1 MISLENV
8 SFENV
13 FSYKLIYILAIN
25 DEAHEGLLKIGD
37 ATLKTDQPIEKLIPN
52 CSLLNKSAKKR
63 IETYTNTAGIDY
75 KLLYTQ
81 LAVKKEKDKIDKKD
95 KLVAF
100 RDYEVHNVLKA
111 SNIKPEKLVKS
122 REWFRV
128 DLETAKKAIEA
139 VINNEENLLGKDI
152 EKYTPIIFR
161 PEQEEAI
168 DKTVKLFTST
178 KKKEFSK
185 MLWNAKMRFGKTV
198 SALEVIR
205 QCKFNKTIIITHRPV
220 VDKGWKD
227 DFNKIF
233 YNEKNFIYASRKDS
247 SLKKLVASKK
257 HFIYFTSIQELRI
270 SKTVGGTYDKNDDVF
285 DTEWDLVI
293 VDEAH
298 EGTTTALGDE
308 VIKRLVKSNNNHN
321 TKFLALS
328 GTPFN
333 IIDEYNDEKCV
344 YTWDYIMEQDN
355 KEKWGENHFGDSNPY
370 EELPKM
376 HIYTYNLGEL
386 LKTKYVEDKAFNFK
400 EFFRTWTGNIK
411 IDLKPMPKNANIG
424 DFIHE
429 NDIISFLNLITKKD
443 SKNNYP
449 FANEKYRDLFRHT
462 LWMVPGVKEAKALS
476 ELMKSHPVFGSTAFK
491 IVNVAGDGDSEEENK
506 DALNSVKTAIKE
518 AGTEGYTI
526 TLSCGK
532 LTTGVTIRE
541 WTAVMM
547 LAGAYST
554 SASTYLQTI
563 FRVQSPCNMNGKI
576 KTDCYVFDFAPDRA
590 LKVIAESVNI
600 STKPGRINSEEKQKI
615 LGAFLNY
622 CPVISLEGT
631 KMKKLSTSRLLQR
644 VKRVYAEKAI
654 KNGFDD
660 DSLYSD
666 ELLKLQNVDVEK
678 FKGLQKILE
687 QTKSLGKTKQ
697 IDINKQGLTDEEY
710 EELERLEKKQKK
722 NKKELTP
729 EEKEELER
737 RKEIL
742 NNKAIAKSILRS
754 ISIRIP
760 LLIYGANIAFNE
772 DITIENLTELVDDVS
787 WQEFM
792 PKGVTKDL
800 FKEFIKYYDKEV
812 FIVAGLK
819 IRDIVKSAD
828 DLPILERI
836 KEITKLFSYF
846 KNPDKETVLTPWR
859 VVNMH
864 MSDCLGGYDF
874 FDEEH
879 LEEISEPRLV
889 NRGQV
894 TKDIFDK
901 KDTHIL
907 EVNSKTGLYPL
918 YMTYS
923 IYRYKLERLKAV
935 KNEISTEDENNLWI
949 ETVKNNIFVICK
961 TKMAKYITNRTLL
974 GYKQIDSNSKIGINA
989 HCFDDLLKSMT
1000 DKPESF
1006 IKRIQRISFWLN
1018 EGNGIMKFDAIVG
1031 NPPYQ
1036 ENISSKEGNK
1046 SLSKQLYPTFIK
1058 NSILLEPKYL
1068 SLITPSRWFTADAQD
1083 KSFKKLREFIL
1094 RHQHFV
1100 KIVNYPNN
1108 KLVFSNVEIAGGVN
1122 YFLYNGMYSGNVEFV
1137 ECYKDST
1144 NVVFRPLFEDNLD
1157 IIISMN
1163 SNINILNKIRDR
1175 NDFQSM
1181 TNITLG
1187 RNAFGIVGKEDVL
1200 RKCTTEESFIN
1211 AVKVICAYEKI
1222 RYTKRENIKKNI
1234 DLIDKWKVVISKGNG
1249 GAGLL
1254 SDDKPV
1260 AILGKAYISE
1270 PNSICTDSLIPIG
1283 NFDTKIEAQNLKK
1296 YLSGKFLRFVVG
1308 ILKVSQN
1315 LSQNVYQFVPLQD
1328 FSDKSDIDWSK
1339 SIAEIDQQLYA
1350 KYKFSKDEIDYVE
1363 SKIKPMAE

>member
-1 MISLENV
+1 MISLENI

-111 SNIKPEKLVKS
+111 SNIKPEKLAKS

-139 VINNEENLLGKDI
+139 VINNEKNLLKKDI
-152 EKYTPIIFR
+152 KVHTPIIFR

-220 VDKGWKD
+220 VDKGWEE

-233 YNEKNFIYASRKDS
+233 YNEKNFIYGSKKDS
-247 SLKKLVASKK
+247 SLKELIVSKK
-257 HFIYFTSIQELRI
+257 KFVYFASIQDLRN
-270 SKTVGGTYDKNDDVF
+270 SKTVGGIYDKNDDVF

-308 VIKRLVKSNNNHN
+308 VIKRLVKSNSSHN

-344 YTWDYIMEQDN
+344 YTWDYIMEQDS
-355 KEKWGENHFGDSNPY
+355 KEKWSNNHFGDSNPY

-424 DFIHE
+424 DFVHE

-443 SKNNYP
+443 SQNNYP
-449 FANEKYRDLFRHT
+449 FATEKYRDLFRHT

-506 DALNSVKTAIKE
+506 DALNLVKTAIKE

-729 EEKEELER
+729 EEKEDLER

-742 NNKAIAKSILRS
+742 KNKAIAKSILRS

-879 LEEISEPRLV
+879 LEKISEPRLV

-923 IYRYKLERLKAV
+923 IYRYKLKRLKAV

-949 ETVKNNIFVICK
+949 ETIRNNIFVICK

-1006 IKRIQRISFWLN
+1006 IKRIQRVSFWLN

-1031 NPPYQ
+1031 NPPYMIMDGGAKASAKPIYNYFI
-1036 ENISSKEGNK
+1036 ESSKK
-1046 SLSKQLYPTFIK
+1046 V
-1058 NSILLEPKYL
+1058 EPKYMSFIIPTRWYTGGKGL
-1068 SLITPSRWFTADAQD
+1068 DDFRKSMLNDKHMELIHDYLTP
-1083 KSFKKLREFIL
+1083 EYI
-1094 RHQHFV
+1094 
-1100 KIVNYPNN
+1100 
-1108 KLVFSNVEIAGGVN
+1108 FSNTNIRGGVC
-1122 YFLYNGMYSGNVEFV
+1122 YFLWNKNYNNEV
-1137 ECYKDST
+1137 DLIR
-1144 NVVFRPLFEDNLD
+1144 VVTHQNEK
-1157 IIISMN
+1157 IISD
-1163 SNINILNKIRDR
+1163 IKRKFKIKEVDIFIRDAHAIAILDR
-1175 NDFQSM
+1175 
-1181 TNITLG
+1181 IL
-1187 RNAFGIVGKEDVL
+1187 KE
-1200 RKCTTEESFIN
+1200 
-1211 AVKVICAYEKI
+1211 
-1222 RYTKRENIKKNI
+1222 KNI
-1234 DLIDKWKVVISKGNG
+1234 DFMTNYISSRKPFGIDGNFTESELFLSDKNELANIECYGKAKSIGYIKKDDVKNHKDWISVWKVYMPYVNNIGTELN
-1249 GAGLL
+1249 
-1254 SDDKPV
+1254 DDNQNTF
-1260 AILGKAYISE
+1260 IGE
-1270 PNSICTDSLIPIG
+1270 PNSVCTETFLVAG
-1283 NFDTKIEAQNLKK
+1283 AELNLNKYECIALSK
-1296 YLSGKFLRFVVG
+1296 YLRSKFARFLHCLAKTSHHATV
-1308 ILKVSQN
+1308 KT
-1315 LSQNVYQFVPLQD
+1315 YQFVPLQD

>member
-1 MISLENV
+1 MISLENI

-81 LAVKKEKDKIDKKD
+81 LAVKKEKNKIDKKD

-139 VINNEENLLGKDI
+139 VINNEKNLLKKDI
-152 EKYTPIIFR
+152 KAHTPIIFR

-220 VDKGWKD
+220 VDKGWEE

-233 YNEKNFIYASRKDS
+233 YNEKNFIYGSKKDS
-247 SLKKLVASKK
+247 SLKELIVSKK
-257 HFIYFTSIQELRI
+257 KFVYFASIQDLRN
-270 SKTVGGTYDKNDDVF
+270 SKTVGGIYDKNDDVF

-308 VIKRLVKSNNNHN
+308 VIKRLVKSNSSHN

-344 YTWDYIMEQDN
+344 YTWDYIMEQDS
-355 KEKWGENHFGDSNPY
+355 KEKWSENHFGDSNPY

-411 IDLKPMPKNANIG
+411 IDLKQMPKNANIG
-424 DFIHE
+424 DFVHE

-443 SKNNYP
+443 SQNNYP
-449 FANEKYRDLFRHT
+449 FATEKYRDLFRHT

-506 DALNSVKTAIKE
+506 DALNLVKTAIKE

-547 LAGAYST
+547 LAGSYST

-563 FRVQSPCNMNGKI
+563 FRVQSPCNLNGKI

-687 QTKSLGKTKQ
+687 QTKSLGKSKK
-697 IDINKQGLTDEEY
+697 IDINKQGLIDEEY

-737 RKEIL
+737 RKELL

-1000 DKPESF
+1000 DKTGRF
-1006 IKRIQRISFWLN
+1006 IKRIQRVSFWLN
-1018 EGNGIMKFDAIVG
+1018 EGNEIMKFDAIVG
-1031 NPPYQ
+1031 NPPYMIMDGGAKASAKPIYNYFI
-1036 ENISSKEGNK
+1036 ESSKK
-1046 SLSKQLYPTFIK
+1046 V
-1058 NSILLEPKYL
+1058 EPKYMSFIIPTRWYTGGKGL
-1068 SLITPSRWFTADAQD
+1068 DDFRKSMLNDKHMELIHDYLTP
-1083 KSFKKLREFIL
+1083 EYI
-1094 RHQHFV
+1094 
-1100 KIVNYPNN
+1100 
-1108 KLVFSNVEIAGGVN
+1108 FSNTNIRGGVC
-1122 YFLYNGMYSGNVEFV
+1122 YFLWNKDYNNEV
-1137 ECYKDST
+1137 DLIR
-1144 NVVFRPLFEDNLD
+1144 VVTHQNEK
-1157 IIISMN
+1157 IISD
-1163 SNINILNKIRDR
+1163 IKRKFKIKEVDIFIRDAHAIAILDR
-1175 NDFQSM
+1175 
-1181 TNITLG
+1181 IL
-1187 RNAFGIVGKEDVL
+1187 KE
-1200 RKCTTEESFIN
+1200 
-1211 AVKVICAYEKI
+1211 
-1222 RYTKRENIKKNI
+1222 KNI
-1234 DLIDKWKVVISKGNG
+1234 DFMTNYISSRKPFGIDGNFTESESFLSDKNELANIECYGKAKSIGYIKKDDVKNHKDWISVWKVYMPYVNNIGTELN
-1249 GAGLL
+1249 
-1254 SDDKPV
+1254 DDNQNTF
-1260 AILGKAYISE
+1260 IGE
-1270 PNSICTDSLIPIG
+1270 PNSVCTETFLVAG
-1283 NFDTKIEAQNLKK
+1283 AELNLNKYECIALSK
-1296 YLSGKFLRFVVG
+1296 YLRSKFARF
-1308 ILKVSQN
+1308 LHSLAKTSHHATAKT
-1315 LSQNVYQFVPLQD
+1315 YQFVPLQD

>member
-1 MISLENV
+1 MISLENI

-81 LAVKKEKDKIDKKD
+81 LAVKKEKNKIDKKD

-139 VINNEENLLGKDI
+139 VINNEKNLLKKDI
-152 EKYTPIIFR
+152 KAHTPIIFR

-220 VDKGWKD
+220 VDKGWEE

-233 YNEKNFIYASRKDS
+233 YNEKNFIYGSKKDS
-247 SLKKLVASKK
+247 SLKELIVSKK
-257 HFIYFTSIQELRI
+257 KFVYFASIQDLRN
-270 SKTVGGTYDKNDDVF
+270 SKTVGGIYDKNDDVF

-308 VIKRLVKSNNNHN
+308 VIKRLVKSNSSHN

-344 YTWDYIMEQDN
+344 YTWDYIMEQDS
-355 KEKWGENHFGDSNPY
+355 KEKWSENHFGDSNPY

-411 IDLKPMPKNANIG
+411 IDLKQMPKNANIG
-424 DFIHE
+424 DFVHE

-443 SKNNYP
+443 SQNNYP
-449 FANEKYRDLFRHT
+449 FATEKYRDLFRHT

-506 DALNSVKTAIKE
+506 DALNLVKTAIKE

-600 STKPGRINSEEKQKI
+600 STKTGRINSEEKQKI

-729 EEKEELER
+729 EEKEDLER

-742 NNKAIAKSILRS
+742 KNKAIAKSILRS

-923 IYRYKLERLKAV
+923 IYRYKLKRLKAV

-949 ETVKNNIFVICK
+949 ETIRNNIFVICK

-1006 IKRIQRISFWLN
+1006 IKRIQRVSFWLN

-1031 NPPYQ
+1031 NPPYMIMDGGAKASAKPIYNYFI
-1036 ENISSKEGNK
+1036 ESSKKVEPRYMSFIIPTRWYTGGKGLDDFRKSMLNDKHMELIHDYLTPEYIFSNTNIRGGVCYFLWNK
-1046 SLSKQLYPTFIK
+1046 DYNNEVDLIRVITHQNEKIVSDIKRKFKIEEVDIFIRDAQSILILDKIVKQETKLLSMYVSSLKPFGFRGYFIK
-1058 NSILLEPKYL
+1058 
-1068 SLITPSRWFTADAQD
+1068 D
-1083 KSFKKLREFIL
+1083 KRFHLDK
-1094 RHQHFV
+1094 
-1100 KIVNYPNN
+1100 N
-1108 KLVFSNVEIAGGVN
+1108 
-1122 YFLYNGMYSGNVEFV
+1122 
-1137 ECYKDST
+1137 
-1144 NVVFRPLFEDNLD
+1144 NLD
-1157 IIISMN
+1157 NPIICYGKGKLLGYVERAEVKNHIEWIDVWKIFTPRAN
-1163 SNINILNKIRDR
+1163 NI
-1175 NDFQSM
+1175 
-1181 TNITLG
+1181 G
-1187 RNAFGIVGKEDVL
+1187 
-1200 RKCTTEESFIN
+1200 TE
-1211 AVKVICAYEKI
+1211 
-1222 RYTKRENIKKNI
+1222 
-1234 DLIDKWKVVISKGNG
+1234 
-1249 GAGLL
+1249 L
-1254 SDDKPV
+1254 SDDNLNSF
-1260 AILGKAYISE
+1260 IGE
-1270 PNSICTDSLIPIG
+1270 PGSICTESYIAMGMEL
-1283 NFDTKIEAQNLKK
+1283 NLTKIMAINLTK
-1296 YLSGKFLRFVVG
+1296 YLKTKFLRFLHG
-1308 ILKVSQN
+1308 IAKSSQDATAKT
-1315 LSQNVYQFVPLQD
+1315 YQFVPLQD

>member
-1 MISLENV
+1 MISLENI

-81 LAVKKEKDKIDKKD
+81 LAVKKEKNKIDKKD

-122 REWFRV
+122 REWFRL

-139 VINNEENLLGKDI
+139 VINNEKNLLKKDI
-152 EKYTPIIFR
+152 KAYTPIVFR

-220 VDKGWKD
+220 VDKGWEE

-233 YNEKNFIYASRKDS
+233 YNEKNFIYGSKKDS
-247 SLKKLVASKK
+247 SLKELIVSKK
-257 HFIYFTSIQELRI
+257 KFVYFASIQDLRN
-270 SKTVGGTYDKNDDVF
+270 SKTVGGIYDKNDDVF

-308 VIKRLVKSNNNHN
+308 VIKRLVKSNSSHN

-344 YTWDYIMEQDN
+344 YTWDYIMEQDS
-355 KEKWGENHFGDSNPY
+355 KEKWSENHFGDSNPY

-411 IDLKPMPKNANIG
+411 IDLKQMPKNANIG
-424 DFIHE
+424 DFVHE

-443 SKNNYP
+443 SQNNYP
-449 FANEKYRDLFRHT
+449 FATEKYRDLFRHT

-506 DALNSVKTAIKE
+506 DALNLVKTAIKE

-547 LAGAYST
+547 LAGSYST

-563 FRVQSPCNMNGKI
+563 FRVQSPCNLNGKI

-631 KMKKLSTSRLLQR
+631 KMKELSTSRLLQR

-828 DLPILERI
+828 NLPILERI

-949 ETVKNNIFVICK
+949 EIVRNNIFVICK
-961 TKMAKYITNRTLL
+961 TEMAKYITNRTLL
-974 GYKQIDSNSKIGINA
+974 GYKQINLNSKIGINA
-989 HCFDDLLKSMT
+989 HCFDDLLKCMT
-1000 DKPESF
+1000 DKTDRF
-1006 IKRIQRISFWLN
+1006 IKRIQRTSFWLN
-1018 EGNGIMKFDAIVG
+1018 EGNEIMKFDAIVG
-1031 NPPYQ
+1031 NPPYMIMDGGAKASAKPIYNYFI
-1036 ENISSKEGNK
+1036 ESSKKVKPKYMSFIIPTRWYTGGKGLDDFRKSMLNDKHMELIHDYLTPEYIFSNTNIRGGVCYFLWNK
-1046 SLSKQLYPTFIK
+1046 DYNNEVDLIRVITHQNEKIVSDIKRKFKIEEVDIFIRDAQAILILDKIVKQETKLLSMYVSSLKPFGFRGYFIK
-1058 NSILLEPKYL
+1058 
-1068 SLITPSRWFTADAQD
+1068 D
-1083 KSFKKLREFIL
+1083 KRFHLDK
-1094 RHQHFV
+1094 
-1100 KIVNYPNN
+1100 N
-1108 KLVFSNVEIAGGVN
+1108 
-1122 YFLYNGMYSGNVEFV
+1122 
-1137 ECYKDST
+1137 
-1144 NVVFRPLFEDNLD
+1144 NLD
-1157 IIISMN
+1157 NPIICYGKGKLLGYVERAEVKNHIEWIDVWKIFTPRAN
-1163 SNINILNKIRDR
+1163 NI
-1175 NDFQSM
+1175 
-1181 TNITLG
+1181 G
-1187 RNAFGIVGKEDVL
+1187 
-1200 RKCTTEESFIN
+1200 TE
-1211 AVKVICAYEKI
+1211 
-1222 RYTKRENIKKNI
+1222 
-1234 DLIDKWKVVISKGNG
+1234 
-1249 GAGLL
+1249 L
-1254 SDDKPV
+1254 SDDNLNSF
-1260 AILGKAYISE
+1260 IGE
-1270 PNSICTDSLIPIG
+1270 PGSICTESYIAMGMEL
-1283 NFDTKIEAQNLKK
+1283 NLTKIMAINLTK
-1296 YLSGKFLRFVVG
+1296 YLKTKFLRFLHG
-1308 ILKVSQN
+1308 IAKSSQDATAKT
-1315 LSQNVYQFVPLQD
+1315 YQFVPLQD
-1328 FSDKSDIDWSK
+1328 FSDESDIDWSK

>member
-1 MISLENV
+1 MISLENI

-81 LAVKKEKDKIDKKD
+81 LAVKKEKNKIDKKD

-122 REWFRV
+122 REWFRL

-139 VINNEENLLGKDI
+139 VINNEKNLLKKDI
-152 EKYTPIIFR
+152 KAYTPIIFR

-220 VDKGWKD
+220 VDKGWEE

-233 YNEKNFIYASRKDS
+233 YNEKNFIYGSKKDS
-247 SLKKLVASKK
+247 SLKELIVSKK
-257 HFIYFTSIQELRI
+257 KFVYFASIQDLRN
-270 SKTVGGTYDKNDDVF
+270 SKTVGGIYDKNDDVF

-308 VIKRLVKSNNNHN
+308 VIKRLVKSNSSHN

-344 YTWDYIMEQDN
+344 YTWDYIMEQDS
-355 KEKWGENHFGDSNPY
+355 KEKWSENHFGDSNPY

-411 IDLKPMPKNANIG
+411 IDLKQMPKNANIG
-424 DFIHE
+424 DFVHE

-443 SKNNYP
+443 SQNNYP
-449 FANEKYRDLFRHT
+449 FATEKYRDLFRHT

-506 DALNSVKTAIKE
+506 DALNLVKTAIKE

-547 LAGAYST
+547 LAGSYST

-563 FRVQSPCNMNGKI
+563 FRVQSPCNLNGKI
-576 KTDCYVFDFAPDRA
+576 KIDCYVFDFAPDRA

-631 KMKKLSTSRLLQR
+631 KMKELSTSRLLQR

-828 DLPILERI
+828 NLPILERI

-949 ETVKNNIFVICK
+949 EIVRNNIFVICK
-961 TKMAKYITNRTLL
+961 TEMAKYITNRTLL
-974 GYKQIDSNSKIGINA
+974 GYKQINLNSKIGINA
-989 HCFDDLLKSMT
+989 HCFDDLLKCMT
-1000 DKPESF
+1000 DKTGRF
-1006 IKRIQRISFWLN
+1006 IKRIQRTSFWLN
-1018 EGNGIMKFDAIVG
+1018 EGNEIMKFDAIVG
-1031 NPPYQ
+1031 NPPYMIMDGGAKASAKPIYNYFI
-1036 ENISSKEGNK
+1036 ESSKKVKPKYMSFIIPTRWYTGGKGLDDFRKSMLNDKHMELIHDYLTPEYIFSNTNIRGGVCYFLWNK
-1046 SLSKQLYPTFIK
+1046 DYNNEVDLIRVITHQNEKIVSDIKRKFKIEEVDIFIRDAQAILILDKIVKQETKLLSMYVSSLKPFGFRGYFIK
-1058 NSILLEPKYL
+1058 
-1068 SLITPSRWFTADAQD
+1068 D
-1083 KSFKKLREFIL
+1083 KRFHLDK
-1094 RHQHFV
+1094 
-1100 KIVNYPNN
+1100 N
-1108 KLVFSNVEIAGGVN
+1108 
-1122 YFLYNGMYSGNVEFV
+1122 
-1137 ECYKDST
+1137 
-1144 NVVFRPLFEDNLD
+1144 NLD
-1157 IIISMN
+1157 NPIICYGKGKLLGYVERAEVKNHIEWIDVWKIFTPRAN
-1163 SNINILNKIRDR
+1163 NI
-1175 NDFQSM
+1175 
-1181 TNITLG
+1181 G
-1187 RNAFGIVGKEDVL
+1187 
-1200 RKCTTEESFIN
+1200 TE
-1211 AVKVICAYEKI
+1211 
-1222 RYTKRENIKKNI
+1222 
-1234 DLIDKWKVVISKGNG
+1234 
-1249 GAGLL
+1249 L
-1254 SDDKPV
+1254 SDDNLNSF
-1260 AILGKAYISE
+1260 IGE
-1270 PNSICTDSLIPIG
+1270 PGSICTESYIAMGMEL
-1283 NFDTKIEAQNLKK
+1283 NLTKIMAINLTK
-1296 YLSGKFLRFVVG
+1296 YLKTKFLRFLHG
-1308 ILKVSQN
+1308 IAKSSQDATAKT
-1315 LSQNVYQFVPLQD
+1315 YQFVPLQD
-1328 FSDKSDIDWSK
+1328 FSDESDIDWSK

>member
-1 MISLENV
+1 M
-8 SFENV
+8 
-13 FSYKLIYILAIN
+13 
-25 DEAHEGLLKIGD
+25 
-37 ATLKTDQPIEKLIPN
+37 
-52 CSLLNKSAKKR
+52 
-63 IETYTNTAGIDY
+63 
-75 KLLYTQ
+75 
-81 LAVKKEKDKIDKKD
+81 
-95 KLVAF
+95 
-100 RDYEVHNVLKA
+100 
-111 SNIKPEKLVKS
+111 
-122 REWFRV
+122 

-139 VINNEENLLGKDI
+139 VINNEKNLLKKDI
-152 EKYTPIIFR
+152 KAHTPIIFR

-220 VDKGWKD
+220 VDKGWEE

-233 YNEKNFIYASRKDS
+233 YNEKNFIYGSKKDS
-247 SLKKLVASKK
+247 SLKELIVSKK
-257 HFIYFTSIQELRI
+257 KFVYFASIQDLRN
-270 SKTVGGTYDKNDDVF
+270 SKTVGGIYDKNDDVF

-308 VIKRLVKSNNNHN
+308 VIKRLVKSNSSHN

-344 YTWDYIMEQDN
+344 YTWDYIMEQDS
-355 KEKWGENHFGDSNPY
+355 KEKWSNNHFGDSNPY

-424 DFIHE
+424 DFVHE

-443 SKNNYP
+443 SQNNYP
-449 FANEKYRDLFRHT
+449 FATEKYRDLFRHT

-506 DALNSVKTAIKE
+506 DALNLVKTAIKE

-687 QTKSLGKTKQ
+687 QTKSLGKSKK
-697 IDINKQGLTDEEY
+697 IDINKQGLIDEEH
-710 EELERLEKKQKK
+710 EEISKRAQKK
-722 NKKELTP
+722 NKKQLTAEDKEL
-729 EEKEELER
+729 
-737 RKEIL
+737 L

-800 FKEFIKYYDKEV
+800 FKEFIKYYDEEV

-828 DLPILERI
+828 NLPILERI

-874 FDEEH
+874 FDEVH

-949 ETVKNNIFVICK
+949 ETVRNNIFVICK
-961 TKMAKYITNRTLL
+961 TEMAKYITNRTLL
-974 GYKQIDSNSKIGINA
+974 GYKQINLNSKIGINA
-989 HCFDDLLKSMT
+989 HCFDDLLKCMT
-1000 DKPESF
+1000 DKTDRF
-1006 IKRIQRISFWLN
+1006 IKRIQRTSFWLN
-1018 EGNGIMKFDAIVG
+1018 EGNEIMKFDAIVG
-1031 NPPYQ
+1031 NPPYMIMDGGAKASAKPIYNYFI
-1036 ENISSKEGNK
+1036 ESSKKVKPKYMSFIIPTRWYTGGKGLDDFRKSMLNDKHMELIHDYLTPEYIFSNTNIRGGVCYFLWNK
-1046 SLSKQLYPTFIK
+1046 DYNNEVDLIRVITHQNEKIVSDIKRKFKIEEVDIFIRDAQSILILDKIVKQETKLLSMYVSSLKPFGFRGYFIK
-1058 NSILLEPKYL
+1058 
-1068 SLITPSRWFTADAQD
+1068 D
-1083 KSFKKLREFIL
+1083 KRFHLDK
-1094 RHQHFV
+1094 
-1100 KIVNYPNN
+1100 N
-1108 KLVFSNVEIAGGVN
+1108 
-1122 YFLYNGMYSGNVEFV
+1122 
-1137 ECYKDST
+1137 
-1144 NVVFRPLFEDNLD
+1144 NLD
-1157 IIISMN
+1157 NPIICYGKGKLLGYVERAEVKNHIEWIDVWKIFTPRAN
-1163 SNINILNKIRDR
+1163 NI
-1175 NDFQSM
+1175 
-1181 TNITLG
+1181 G
-1187 RNAFGIVGKEDVL
+1187 
-1200 RKCTTEESFIN
+1200 TE
-1211 AVKVICAYEKI
+1211 
-1222 RYTKRENIKKNI
+1222 
-1234 DLIDKWKVVISKGNG
+1234 
-1249 GAGLL
+1249 L
-1254 SDDKPV
+1254 SDDNLNSF
-1260 AILGKAYISE
+1260 IGE
-1270 PNSICTDSLIPIG
+1270 PGSICTESYIAMGMEL
-1283 NFDTKIEAQNLKK
+1283 NLTKIMAINLTK
-1296 YLSGKFLRFVVG
+1296 YLKTKFLRFLHG
-1308 ILKVSQN
+1308 IAKSSQDATAKT
-1315 LSQNVYQFVPLQD
+1315 YQFVPLQD

>member
-1 MISLENV
+1 
-8 SFENV
+8 
-13 FSYKLIYILAIN
+13 
-25 DEAHEGLLKIGD
+25 
-37 ATLKTDQPIEKLIPN
+37 
-52 CSLLNKSAKKR
+52 
-63 IETYTNTAGIDY
+63 
-75 KLLYTQ
+75 
-81 LAVKKEKDKIDKKD
+81 
-95 KLVAF
+95 
-100 RDYEVHNVLKA
+100 
-111 SNIKPEKLVKS
+111 
-122 REWFRV
+122 
-128 DLETAKKAIEA
+128 
-139 VINNEENLLGKDI
+139 
-152 EKYTPIIFR
+152 
-161 PEQEEAI
+161 
-168 DKTVKLFTST
+168 
-178 KKKEFSK
+178 
-185 MLWNAKMRFGKTV
+185 
-198 SALEVIR
+198 
-205 QCKFNKTIIITHRPV
+205 
-220 VDKGWKD
+220 
-227 DFNKIF
+227 
-233 YNEKNFIYASRKDS
+233 
-247 SLKKLVASKK
+247 
-257 HFIYFTSIQELRI
+257 
-270 SKTVGGTYDKNDDVF
+270 
-285 DTEWDLVI
+285 
-293 VDEAH
+293 
-298 EGTTTALGDE
+298 
-308 VIKRLVKSNNNHN
+308 
-321 TKFLALS
+321 
-328 GTPFN
+328 
-333 IIDEYNDEKCV
+333 
-344 YTWDYIMEQDN
+344 
-355 KEKWGENHFGDSNPY
+355 
-370 EELPKM
+370 M

-424 DFIHE
+424 DFVHE

-443 SKNNYP
+443 SQNNYP
-449 FANEKYRDLFRHT
+449 FATEKYRDLFRHT

-506 DALNSVKTAIKE
+506 DALNLVKTAIKE

-729 EEKEELER
+729 EEKEDLER

-742 NNKAIAKSILRS
+742 KNKAIAKSILRS

-923 IYRYKLERLKAV
+923 IYRYKLKRLKAV

-949 ETVKNNIFVICK
+949 ETIRNNIFVICK

-989 HCFDDLLKSMT
+989 HCFDDLLKCMT
-1000 DKPESF
+1000 DKTGRF
-1006 IKRIQRISFWLN
+1006 IKRIQRVNFWLN
-1018 EGNGIMKFDAIVG
+1018 EGNEIMKFDAIVG
-1031 NPPYQ
+1031 NPPYMIMDGGAKASAKPIYNYFI
-1036 ENISSKEGNK
+1036 ESSKK
-1046 SLSKQLYPTFIK
+1046 V
-1058 NSILLEPKYL
+1058 EPKYMSFIIPTRWYTGGKGL
-1068 SLITPSRWFTADAQD
+1068 DDFRKSMLNDKHMELIHDYLTP
-1083 KSFKKLREFIL
+1083 EYI
-1094 RHQHFV
+1094 
-1100 KIVNYPNN
+1100 
-1108 KLVFSNVEIAGGVN
+1108 FSNTNIRGGVC
-1122 YFLYNGMYSGNVEFV
+1122 YFLWNKDYNNEV
-1137 ECYKDST
+1137 DLIR
-1144 NVVFRPLFEDNLD
+1144 VVTHQNEK
-1157 IIISMN
+1157 IISD
-1163 SNINILNKIRDR
+1163 IKRKFKIKEVDIFIRDAHAIAILDR
-1175 NDFQSM
+1175 
-1181 TNITLG
+1181 IL
-1187 RNAFGIVGKEDVL
+1187 KE
-1200 RKCTTEESFIN
+1200 
-1211 AVKVICAYEKI
+1211 
-1222 RYTKRENIKKNI
+1222 KNI
-1234 DLIDKWKVVISKGNG
+1234 DFMTNYISSRKPFGIDGNFTESELFLSDKNELANIECYGKAKSIGYIKKDDVKNHKDWISVWKVYMPYVNNIGTELN
-1249 GAGLL
+1249 
-1254 SDDKPV
+1254 DDNQNTF
-1260 AILGKAYISE
+1260 IGE
-1270 PNSICTDSLIPIG
+1270 PNSVCTETFLVAG
-1283 NFDTKIEAQNLKK
+1283 AELNLNKYECIALSK
-1296 YLSGKFLRFVVG
+1296 YLRSKFARF
-1308 ILKVSQN
+1308 LHSLAKTSHHATAKT
-1315 LSQNVYQFVPLQD
+1315 YQFVPLQD

>member
-1 MISLENV
+1 MISLENI

-81 LAVKKEKDKIDKKD
+81 LAVKKEKNKIDKKD

-122 REWFRV
+122 REWFRL

-139 VINNEENLLGKDI
+139 VINNEKNLLKKDI
-152 EKYTPIIFR
+152 KAYTPIIFR

-220 VDKGWKD
+220 VDKGWEE

-233 YNEKNFIYASRKDS
+233 YNEKNFIYGSKKDS
-247 SLKKLVASKK
+247 SLKELIVSKK
-257 HFIYFTSIQELRI
+257 KFVYFASIQDLRN
-270 SKTVGGTYDKNDDVF
+270 SKTVGGIYDKNDDVF

-308 VIKRLVKSNNNHN
+308 VIKRLVKSNSSHN

-344 YTWDYIMEQDN
+344 YTWDYIMEQDS
-355 KEKWGENHFGDSNPY
+355 KEKWSENHFGDSNPY

-411 IDLKPMPKNANIG
+411 IDLKQMPKNANIG
-424 DFIHE
+424 DFVHE

-443 SKNNYP
+443 SQNNYP
-449 FANEKYRDLFRHT
+449 FATEKYRDLFRHT

-506 DALNSVKTAIKE
+506 DALNLVKTAIKE

-547 LAGAYST
+547 LAGSYST

-563 FRVQSPCNMNGKI
+563 FRVQSPCNLNGKI

-631 KMKKLSTSRLLQR
+631 KMKELSTSRLLQR

-828 DLPILERI
+828 NLPILERI

-949 ETVKNNIFVICK
+949 EIVRNNIFVICK
-961 TKMAKYITNRTLL
+961 TEMAKYITNRTLL
-974 GYKQIDSNSKIGINA
+974 GYKQINLNSKIGINA
-989 HCFDDLLKSMT
+989 HCFDDLLKCMT
-1000 DKPESF
+1000 DKTDRF
-1006 IKRIQRISFWLN
+1006 IKRIQRTSFWLN
-1018 EGNGIMKFDAIVG
+1018 EGNEIMKFDAIVG
-1031 NPPYQ
+1031 NPPYMIMDGGAKASAKPIYNYFI
-1036 ENISSKEGNK
+1036 ESSKKVKPKYMSFIIPTRWYTGGKGLEDFRKSMLNDKHMELIHDYLTPEYIFSNTNIRGGVCYFLWNK
-1046 SLSKQLYPTFIK
+1046 DYNNEVDLIRVITHQNEKIVSDIKRKFKIEEVDIFIRDAQAILILDKIVKQETKLLSMYVSSLKPFGFRGYFIK
-1058 NSILLEPKYL
+1058 
-1068 SLITPSRWFTADAQD
+1068 D
-1083 KSFKKLREFIL
+1083 KRFHLDK
-1094 RHQHFV
+1094 
-1100 KIVNYPNN
+1100 N
-1108 KLVFSNVEIAGGVN
+1108 
-1122 YFLYNGMYSGNVEFV
+1122 
-1137 ECYKDST
+1137 
-1144 NVVFRPLFEDNLD
+1144 NLD
-1157 IIISMN
+1157 NPIICYGKGKLLGYVERAEVKNHIEWIDVWKIFTPRAN
-1163 SNINILNKIRDR
+1163 NI
-1175 NDFQSM
+1175 
-1181 TNITLG
+1181 G
-1187 RNAFGIVGKEDVL
+1187 
-1200 RKCTTEESFIN
+1200 TE
-1211 AVKVICAYEKI
+1211 
-1222 RYTKRENIKKNI
+1222 
-1234 DLIDKWKVVISKGNG
+1234 
-1249 GAGLL
+1249 L
-1254 SDDKPV
+1254 SDDNLNSF
-1260 AILGKAYISE
+1260 IGE
-1270 PNSICTDSLIPIG
+1270 PGSICTESYIAMGMEL
-1283 NFDTKIEAQNLKK
+1283 NLTKIMAINLTK
-1296 YLSGKFLRFVVG
+1296 YLKTKFLRFLHG
-1308 ILKVSQN
+1308 IAKSSQDATAKT
-1315 LSQNVYQFVPLQD
+1315 YQFVPLQD
-1328 FSDKSDIDWSK
+1328 FSDESDIDWSK

>member
-1 MISLENV
+1 MISLENI

-111 SNIKPEKLVKS
+111 SNIKPEKLAKS

-139 VINNEENLLGKDI
+139 VINNEKNLLKKDI
-152 EKYTPIIFR
+152 KVHTPIIFR

-220 VDKGWKD
+220 VDKGWEE

-233 YNEKNFIYASRKDS
+233 YNEKNFIYGSKKDS
-247 SLKKLVASKK
+247 SLKELIVSKK
-257 HFIYFTSIQELRI
+257 KFVYFASIQDLRN
-270 SKTVGGTYDKNDDVF
+270 SKTVGGIYDKNDDVF

-298 EGTTTALGDE
+298 EGTTIALGDE
-308 VIKRLVKSNNNHN
+308 VIKRLVKSNSSHN

-344 YTWDYIMEQDN
+344 YTWDYIMEQDS
-355 KEKWGENHFGDSNPY
+355 KEKWSNNHFGDSNPY

-424 DFIHE
+424 DFVHE

-443 SKNNYP
+443 SQNNYP
-449 FANEKYRDLFRHT
+449 FATEKYRDLFRHT

-506 DALNSVKTAIKE
+506 DALNLVKTAIKE

-729 EEKEELER
+729 EEKEDLER

-742 NNKAIAKSILRS
+742 KNKAIAKSILRS

-923 IYRYKLERLKAV
+923 IYRYKLKRLKAV

-949 ETVKNNIFVICK
+949 ETIRNNIFVICK

-1006 IKRIQRISFWLN
+1006 IKRIQRVSFWLN

-1031 NPPYQ
+1031 NPPYMIMDGGAKASAKPIYNYFI
-1036 ENISSKEGNK
+1036 ESSKK
-1046 SLSKQLYPTFIK
+1046 V
-1058 NSILLEPKYL
+1058 EPKYMSFIIPTRWYTGGKGL
-1068 SLITPSRWFTADAQD
+1068 DDFRKSMLNDKHMELIHDYLTP
-1083 KSFKKLREFIL
+1083 EYI
-1094 RHQHFV
+1094 
-1100 KIVNYPNN
+1100 
-1108 KLVFSNVEIAGGVN
+1108 FSNTNIRGGVC
-1122 YFLYNGMYSGNVEFV
+1122 YFLWNKNYNNEV
-1137 ECYKDST
+1137 DLIR
-1144 NVVFRPLFEDNLD
+1144 VVTHQNEK
-1157 IIISMN
+1157 IISD
-1163 SNINILNKIRDR
+1163 IKRKFKIKEVDIFIRDAHAIAILDR
-1175 NDFQSM
+1175 
-1181 TNITLG
+1181 IL
-1187 RNAFGIVGKEDVL
+1187 KE
-1200 RKCTTEESFIN
+1200 
-1211 AVKVICAYEKI
+1211 
-1222 RYTKRENIKKNI
+1222 KNI
-1234 DLIDKWKVVISKGNG
+1234 DFMTNYISSRKPFGIDGNFTESELFLSDKNELANIECYGKAKSIGYIKKDDVKNHKDWISVWKVYMPYVNNIGTELN
-1249 GAGLL
+1249 
-1254 SDDKPV
+1254 DDNQNTF
-1260 AILGKAYISE
+1260 IGE
-1270 PNSICTDSLIPIG
+1270 PNSVCTETFLVAG
-1283 NFDTKIEAQNLKK
+1283 AELNLNKYECIALSK
-1296 YLSGKFLRFVVG
+1296 YLRSKFARF
-1308 ILKVSQN
+1308 LHSLAKTSHHATAKT
-1315 LSQNVYQFVPLQD
+1315 YQFVPLQD

>member
-1 MISLENV
+1 MISLENI

-111 SNIKPEKLVKS
+111 SNIKPEKLAKS

-139 VINNEENLLGKDI
+139 VINNEKNLLKKDI
-152 EKYTPIIFR
+152 KVHTPIIFR

-220 VDKGWKD
+220 VDKGWEE

-233 YNEKNFIYASRKDS
+233 YNEKNFIYGSKKDS
-247 SLKKLVASKK
+247 SLKELIVSKK
-257 HFIYFTSIQELRI
+257 KFVYFASIQDLRN
-270 SKTVGGTYDKNDDVF
+270 SKTVGGIYDKNDDVF

-308 VIKRLVKSNNNHN
+308 VIKRLVKSNSSHN

-344 YTWDYIMEQDN
+344 YTWDYIMEQDS
-355 KEKWGENHFGDSNPY
+355 KEKWSNNHFGDSNPY

-424 DFIHE
+424 DFVHE

-443 SKNNYP
+443 SQNNYP
-449 FANEKYRDLFRHT
+449 FATEKYRDLFRHT

-506 DALNSVKTAIKE
+506 DALNLVKTAIKE

-729 EEKEELER
+729 EEKEDLER

-742 NNKAIAKSILRS
+742 KNKAIAKSILRS

-923 IYRYKLERLKAV
+923 IYRYKLKRLKAV

-949 ETVKNNIFVICK
+949 ETIRNNIFVICK

-1006 IKRIQRISFWLN
+1006 IKRIQRVSFWLN

-1031 NPPYQ
+1031 NPPYMIMDGGAKASAKPIYNYFI
-1036 ENISSKEGNK
+1036 ESSKK
-1046 SLSKQLYPTFIK
+1046 V
-1058 NSILLEPKYL
+1058 EPKYMSFIIPTRWYTGGKGL
-1068 SLITPSRWFTADAQD
+1068 DDFRKSMLNDKHMELIHDYLTP
-1083 KSFKKLREFIL
+1083 EYI
-1094 RHQHFV
+1094 
-1100 KIVNYPNN
+1100 
-1108 KLVFSNVEIAGGVN
+1108 FSNTNIRGGVC
-1122 YFLYNGMYSGNVEFV
+1122 YFLWNKNYNNEV
-1137 ECYKDST
+1137 DLIR
-1144 NVVFRPLFEDNLD
+1144 VVTHQNEK
-1157 IIISMN
+1157 IISD
-1163 SNINILNKIRDR
+1163 IKRKFKIKEVDIFIRDAHAIAILDR
-1175 NDFQSM
+1175 
-1181 TNITLG
+1181 IL
-1187 RNAFGIVGKEDVL
+1187 KE
-1200 RKCTTEESFIN
+1200 
-1211 AVKVICAYEKI
+1211 
-1222 RYTKRENIKKNI
+1222 KNI
-1234 DLIDKWKVVISKGNG
+1234 DFMTNYISSRKPFGIDGNFTESELFLSDKNELANIECYGKAKSIGYIKKDDVKNHKDWISVWKVYMPYVNNIGTELN
-1249 GAGLL
+1249 
-1254 SDDKPV
+1254 DDNQNTF
-1260 AILGKAYISE
+1260 IGE
-1270 PNSICTDSLIPIG
+1270 PNSVCTETFLVAG
-1283 NFDTKIEAQNLKK
+1283 AELNLNKYGCIALSK
-1296 YLSGKFLRFVVG
+1296 YLRSKFARFLHSLAKTSHHATV
-1308 ILKVSQN
+1308 KT
-1315 LSQNVYQFVPLQD
+1315 YQFVPLQD

>member
-1 MISLENV
+1 M
-8 SFENV
+8 
-13 FSYKLIYILAIN
+13 
-25 DEAHEGLLKIGD
+25 
-37 ATLKTDQPIEKLIPN
+37 
-52 CSLLNKSAKKR
+52 
-63 IETYTNTAGIDY
+63 
-75 KLLYTQ
+75 
-81 LAVKKEKDKIDKKD
+81 
-95 KLVAF
+95 
-100 RDYEVHNVLKA
+100 
-111 SNIKPEKLVKS
+111 
-122 REWFRV
+122 
-128 DLETAKKAIEA
+128 
-139 VINNEENLLGKDI
+139 
-152 EKYTPIIFR
+152 
-161 PEQEEAI
+161 
-168 DKTVKLFTST
+168 
-178 KKKEFSK
+178 
-185 MLWNAKMRFGKTV
+185 
-198 SALEVIR
+198 
-205 QCKFNKTIIITHRPV
+205 
-220 VDKGWKD
+220 
-227 DFNKIF
+227 
-233 YNEKNFIYASRKDS
+233 
-247 SLKKLVASKK
+247 
-257 HFIYFTSIQELRI
+257 
-270 SKTVGGTYDKNDDVF
+270 
-285 DTEWDLVI
+285 
-293 VDEAH
+293 
-298 EGTTTALGDE
+298 
-308 VIKRLVKSNNNHN
+308 
-321 TKFLALS
+321 S

-344 YTWDYIMEQDN
+344 YTWDYIMEQDS
-355 KEKWGENHFGDSNPY
+355 KEKWSNNHFGDSNPY

-424 DFIHE
+424 DFVHE

-443 SKNNYP
+443 SQNNYP
-449 FANEKYRDLFRHT
+449 FATEKYRDLFRHT

-506 DALNSVKTAIKE
+506 DALNLVKTAIKE

-729 EEKEELER
+729 EEKEDLER

-742 NNKAIAKSILRS
+742 KNKAIAKSILRS

-923 IYRYKLERLKAV
+923 IYRYKLKRLKAV

-949 ETVKNNIFVICK
+949 ETIRNNIFVICK

-1006 IKRIQRISFWLN
+1006 IKRIQRVSFWLN

-1031 NPPYQ
+1031 NPPYMIMDGGAKASAKPIYNYFI
-1036 ENISSKEGNK
+1036 ESSKK
-1046 SLSKQLYPTFIK
+1046 V
-1058 NSILLEPKYL
+1058 EPKYMSFIIPTRWYTGGKGL
-1068 SLITPSRWFTADAQD
+1068 DDFRKSMLNDKHMELIHDYLTP
-1083 KSFKKLREFIL
+1083 EYI
-1094 RHQHFV
+1094 
-1100 KIVNYPNN
+1100 
-1108 KLVFSNVEIAGGVN
+1108 FSNTNIRGGVC
-1122 YFLYNGMYSGNVEFV
+1122 YFLWNKNYNNEV
-1137 ECYKDST
+1137 DLIR
-1144 NVVFRPLFEDNLD
+1144 VVTHQNEK
-1157 IIISMN
+1157 IISD
-1163 SNINILNKIRDR
+1163 IKRKFKIKEVDIFIRDAHAIAILDR
-1175 NDFQSM
+1175 
-1181 TNITLG
+1181 IL
-1187 RNAFGIVGKEDVL
+1187 KE
-1200 RKCTTEESFIN
+1200 
-1211 AVKVICAYEKI
+1211 
-1222 RYTKRENIKKNI
+1222 KNI
-1234 DLIDKWKVVISKGNG
+1234 DFMTNYISSRKPFGIDGNFTESELFLSDKNELANIECYGKAKSIGYIKKDDVKNHKDWISVWKVYMPYVNNIGTELN
-1249 GAGLL
+1249 
-1254 SDDKPV
+1254 DDNQNTF
-1260 AILGKAYISE
+1260 IGE
-1270 PNSICTDSLIPIG
+1270 PNSVCTETFLVAG
-1283 NFDTKIEAQNLKK
+1283 AELNLNKYECIALSK
-1296 YLSGKFLRFVVG
+1296 YLRSKFARF
-1308 ILKVSQN
+1308 LHSLAKTSHHATAKT
-1315 LSQNVYQFVPLQD
+1315 YQFVPLQD

>member
-1 MISLENV
+1 MENI

-81 LAVKKEKDKIDKKD
+81 LAVKKEKNKIDKKD

-122 REWFRV
+122 REWFRL

-139 VINNEENLLGKDI
+139 VINNEKNLLKKDI
-152 EKYTPIIFR
+152 KAYTPIIFR

-220 VDKGWKD
+220 VDKGWEE

-233 YNEKNFIYASRKDS
+233 YNEKNFIYGSKKDS
-247 SLKKLVASKK
+247 SLKELIVSKK
-257 HFIYFTSIQELRI
+257 KFVYFASIQDLRN
-270 SKTVGGTYDKNDDVF
+270 SKTVGGIYDKNDDVF

-308 VIKRLVKSNNNHN
+308 VIKRLVKSNSSHN

-344 YTWDYIMEQDN
+344 YTWDYIMEQDS
-355 KEKWGENHFGDSNPY
+355 KEKWSENHFGDSNPY

-411 IDLKPMPKNANIG
+411 IDLKQMPKNANIG
-424 DFIHE
+424 DFVHE

-443 SKNNYP
+443 SQNNYP
-449 FANEKYRDLFRHT
+449 FATEKYRDLFRHT

-506 DALNSVKTAIKE
+506 DALNLVKTAIKE

-547 LAGAYST
+547 LAGSYST

-563 FRVQSPCNMNGKI
+563 FRVQSPCNLNGKI

-631 KMKKLSTSRLLQR
+631 KMKELSTSRLLQR

-828 DLPILERI
+828 NLPILERI

-949 ETVKNNIFVICK
+949 EIVRNNIFVICK
-961 TKMAKYITNRTLL
+961 TEMAKYITNRTLL
-974 GYKQIDSNSKIGINA
+974 GYKQINLNSKIGINA
-989 HCFDDLLKSMT
+989 HCFDDLLKCMT
-1000 DKPESF
+1000 DKTDRF
-1006 IKRIQRISFWLN
+1006 IKRIQRTSFWLN
-1018 EGNGIMKFDAIVG
+1018 EGNEIMKFDAIVG
-1031 NPPYQ
+1031 NPPYMIMDGGAKASAKPIYNYFI
-1036 ENISSKEGNK
+1036 ESSKKVKPKYMSFIIPTRWYTGGKGLDDFRKSMLNDKHMELIHDYLTPEYIFSNTNIRGGVCYFLWNK
-1046 SLSKQLYPTFIK
+1046 DYNNEVDLIRVITHQNEKIVSDIKRKFKIEEVDIFIRDAQAILILDKIVKQETKLLSMYVSSLKPFGFRGYFIK
-1058 NSILLEPKYL
+1058 
-1068 SLITPSRWFTADAQD
+1068 D
-1083 KSFKKLREFIL
+1083 KRFHLDK
-1094 RHQHFV
+1094 
-1100 KIVNYPNN
+1100 N
-1108 KLVFSNVEIAGGVN
+1108 
-1122 YFLYNGMYSGNVEFV
+1122 
-1137 ECYKDST
+1137 
-1144 NVVFRPLFEDNLD
+1144 NLD
-1157 IIISMN
+1157 NPIICYGKGKLLGYVERAEVKNHIEWIDVWKIFTPRAN
-1163 SNINILNKIRDR
+1163 NI
-1175 NDFQSM
+1175 
-1181 TNITLG
+1181 G
-1187 RNAFGIVGKEDVL
+1187 
-1200 RKCTTEESFIN
+1200 TE
-1211 AVKVICAYEKI
+1211 
-1222 RYTKRENIKKNI
+1222 
-1234 DLIDKWKVVISKGNG
+1234 
-1249 GAGLL
+1249 L
-1254 SDDKPV
+1254 SDDNLNSF
-1260 AILGKAYISE
+1260 IGE
-1270 PNSICTDSLIPIG
+1270 PGSICTESYIAMGMEL
-1283 NFDTKIEAQNLKK
+1283 NLTKIMAINLTK
-1296 YLSGKFLRFVVG
+1296 YLKTKFLRFLHG
-1308 ILKVSQN
+1308 IAKSSQDATAKT
-1315 LSQNVYQFVPLQD
+1315 YQFVPLQD
-1328 FSDKSDIDWSK
+1328 FSDESDIDWSK

>member
-1 MISLENV
+1 MISLENI

-81 LAVKKEKDKIDKKD
+81 LAVKKEKNKIDKKD

-111 SNIKPEKLVKS
+111 SNIKPEKLAKS

-139 VINNEENLLGKDI
+139 VINNEKNLLKKDI
-152 EKYTPIIFR
+152 KAHTPIIFR
-161 PEQEEAI
+161 PEQEEAV

-220 VDKGWKD
+220 VDKGWEE

-233 YNEKNFIYASRKDS
+233 YNEKNFIYGSKKDS
-247 SLKKLVASKK
+247 SLKELIVSKK
-257 HFIYFTSIQELRI
+257 KFVYFASIQDLRN
-270 SKTVGGTYDKNDDVF
+270 SKTVGGIYDKNDDVF

-308 VIKRLVKSNNNHN
+308 VIKRLVKSNSSHN

-344 YTWDYIMEQDN
+344 YTWDYIMEQDS
-355 KEKWGENHFGDSNPY
+355 KEKWSNNHFGDSNPY

-424 DFIHE
+424 DFVHE

-443 SKNNYP
+443 SQNNYP
-449 FANEKYRDLFRHT
+449 FATEKYRDLFRHT

-476 ELMKSHPVFGSTAFK
+476 ELMKSHPVFGSTAFN

-506 DALNSVKTAIKE
+506 DALNLVKTAIKE

-729 EEKEELER
+729 EEKEDLER

-742 NNKAIAKSILRS
+742 KNKAIAKSILRS

-923 IYRYKLERLKAV
+923 IYRYKLKRLKAV

-949 ETVKNNIFVICK
+949 ETIRNNIFVICK

-1006 IKRIQRISFWLN
+1006 IKRIQRVSFWLN

-1031 NPPYQ
+1031 NPPYMIMDGGAKASAKPIYNYFI
-1036 ENISSKEGNK
+1036 ESSKKVEPRYMSFIIPTRWYTGGKGLDDFRK
-1046 SLSKQLYPTFIK
+1046 SMLNDKHMELIHD
-1058 NSILLEPKYL
+1058 YL
-1068 SLITPSRWFTADAQD
+1068 TP
-1083 KSFKKLREFIL
+1083 EYI
-1094 RHQHFV
+1094 
-1100 KIVNYPNN
+1100 
-1108 KLVFSNVEIAGGVN
+1108 FSNTNIRGGVC
-1122 YFLYNGMYSGNVEFV
+1122 YFLWNKDYNNEV
-1137 ECYKDST
+1137 DLIR
-1144 NVVFRPLFEDNLD
+1144 VVTHQNEK
-1157 IIISMN
+1157 IISD
-1163 SNINILNKIRDR
+1163 IKRKFKIKEVDIFIRDAHAIAILDR
-1175 NDFQSM
+1175 
-1181 TNITLG
+1181 IL
-1187 RNAFGIVGKEDVL
+1187 KE
-1200 RKCTTEESFIN
+1200 
-1211 AVKVICAYEKI
+1211 
-1222 RYTKRENIKKNI
+1222 KNI
-1234 DLIDKWKVVISKGNG
+1234 DFMTNYISSRKPFGIDGNFTESESFLSDKNELANIECYGKAKSIGYIKKDDVKNHKDWISVWKVYMPYVNNIGTELN
-1249 GAGLL
+1249 
-1254 SDDKPV
+1254 DDNQNTF
-1260 AILGKAYISE
+1260 IGE
-1270 PNSICTDSLIPIG
+1270 PNSVCTETFLVAG
-1283 NFDTKIEAQNLKK
+1283 AELNLNKYECIALSK
-1296 YLSGKFLRFVVG
+1296 YLRSKFARF
-1308 ILKVSQN
+1308 LHSLAKTSHHATAKT
-1315 LSQNVYQFVPLQD
+1315 YQFVPLQD

-1339 SIAEIDQQLYA
+1339 SIAEIDQQLYV

>member
-1 MISLENV
+1 
-8 SFENV
+8 
-13 FSYKLIYILAIN
+13 
-25 DEAHEGLLKIGD
+25 
-37 ATLKTDQPIEKLIPN
+37 
-52 CSLLNKSAKKR
+52 
-63 IETYTNTAGIDY
+63 
-75 KLLYTQ
+75 
-81 LAVKKEKDKIDKKD
+81 
-95 KLVAF
+95 
-100 RDYEVHNVLKA
+100 
-111 SNIKPEKLVKS
+111 
-122 REWFRV
+122 
-128 DLETAKKAIEA
+128 
-139 VINNEENLLGKDI
+139 
-152 EKYTPIIFR
+152 
-161 PEQEEAI
+161 
-168 DKTVKLFTST
+168 
-178 KKKEFSK
+178 
-185 MLWNAKMRFGKTV
+185 
-198 SALEVIR
+198 
-205 QCKFNKTIIITHRPV
+205 
-220 VDKGWKD
+220 
-227 DFNKIF
+227 
-233 YNEKNFIYASRKDS
+233 
-247 SLKKLVASKK
+247 
-257 HFIYFTSIQELRI
+257 
-270 SKTVGGTYDKNDDVF
+270 
-285 DTEWDLVI
+285 
-293 VDEAH
+293 
-298 EGTTTALGDE
+298 
-308 VIKRLVKSNNNHN
+308 
-321 TKFLALS
+321 
-328 GTPFN
+328 
-333 IIDEYNDEKCV
+333 
-344 YTWDYIMEQDN
+344 
-355 KEKWGENHFGDSNPY
+355 
-370 EELPKM
+370 
-376 HIYTYNLGEL
+376 
-386 LKTKYVEDKAFNFK
+386 
-400 EFFRTWTGNIK
+400 
-411 IDLKPMPKNANIG
+411 
-424 DFIHE
+424 
-429 NDIISFLNLITKKD
+429 
-443 SKNNYP
+443 
-449 FANEKYRDLFRHT
+449 
-462 LWMVPGVKEAKALS
+462 MVPGVKEAKALS

-506 DALNSVKTAIKE
+506 DALNLVKTAIKE

-547 LAGAYST
+547 LAGSYST

-729 EEKEELER
+729 EEKEDLER

-742 NNKAIAKSILRS
+742 KNKAIAKSILRS

-828 DLPILERI
+828 NLPILERI

-923 IYRYKLERLKAV
+923 IYRYKLERLKV
-935 KNEISTEDENNLWI
+935 TKDEISTEDENNLWI
-949 ETVKNNIFVICK
+949 ETVRNNIFVICK

-989 HCFDDLLKSMT
+989 HCFDDLLKCMT
-1000 DKPESF
+1000 DKTGRF
-1006 IKRIQRISFWLN
+1006 IKRIQRVNFWLN
-1018 EGNGIMKFDAIVG
+1018 EGNEIMKFDAIVG
-1031 NPPYQ
+1031 NPPYMIMDGGAKASAKPIYNYFI
-1036 ENISSKEGNK
+1036 ESSKK
-1046 SLSKQLYPTFIK
+1046 V
-1058 NSILLEPKYL
+1058 EPKYMSFIIPTRWYTGGKGL
-1068 SLITPSRWFTADAQD
+1068 DDFRKSMLNDKHMELIHDYLTP
-1083 KSFKKLREFIL
+1083 EYI
-1094 RHQHFV
+1094 
-1100 KIVNYPNN
+1100 
-1108 KLVFSNVEIAGGVN
+1108 FSNTNIRGGVC
-1122 YFLYNGMYSGNVEFV
+1122 YFLWNKDYNNEV
-1137 ECYKDST
+1137 DLIR
-1144 NVVFRPLFEDNLD
+1144 VVTHQNEK
-1157 IIISMN
+1157 IISD
-1163 SNINILNKIRDR
+1163 IKRKFKIKEVDIFIRDAHAIAILDR
-1175 NDFQSM
+1175 
-1181 TNITLG
+1181 IL
-1187 RNAFGIVGKEDVL
+1187 KE
-1200 RKCTTEESFIN
+1200 
-1211 AVKVICAYEKI
+1211 
-1222 RYTKRENIKKNI
+1222 KNI
-1234 DLIDKWKVVISKGNG
+1234 DFMTNYISSRKPFGIDGNFTESESFLSDKNELANIECYGKAKSIGYIKKDDVKNHKDWISVWKVYMPYVNNIGTELN
-1249 GAGLL
+1249 
-1254 SDDKPV
+1254 DDNQNTF
-1260 AILGKAYISE
+1260 IGE
-1270 PNSICTDSLIPIG
+1270 PNSVCTETFLVAG
-1283 NFDTKIEAQNLKK
+1283 AELNLNKYECIALSK
-1296 YLSGKFLRFVVG
+1296 YLRSKFARF
-1308 ILKVSQN
+1308 LHSLAKTSHHATAKT
-1315 LSQNVYQFVPLQD
+1315 YQFVPLQD
-1328 FSDKSDIDWSK
+1328 FSDESDIDWSK

>member
-1 MISLENV
+1 
-8 SFENV
+8 
-13 FSYKLIYILAIN
+13 
-25 DEAHEGLLKIGD
+25 
-37 ATLKTDQPIEKLIPN
+37 
-52 CSLLNKSAKKR
+52 
-63 IETYTNTAGIDY
+63 
-75 KLLYTQ
+75 
-81 LAVKKEKDKIDKKD
+81 
-95 KLVAF
+95 
-100 RDYEVHNVLKA
+100 
-111 SNIKPEKLVKS
+111 
-122 REWFRV
+122 
-128 DLETAKKAIEA
+128 
-139 VINNEENLLGKDI
+139 
-152 EKYTPIIFR
+152 
-161 PEQEEAI
+161 
-168 DKTVKLFTST
+168 
-178 KKKEFSK
+178 
-185 MLWNAKMRFGKTV
+185 MR
-198 SALEVIR
+198 
-205 QCKFNKTIIITHRPV
+205 N
-220 VDKGWKD
+220 
-227 DFNKIF
+227 
-233 YNEKNFIYASRKDS
+233 
-247 SLKKLVASKK
+247 
-257 HFIYFTSIQELRI
+257 
-270 SKTVGGTYDKNDDVF
+270 SKTVGGIYDKNDDVF

-308 VIKRLVKSNNNHN
+308 VIKRLVKSNSSHN

-344 YTWDYIMEQDN
+344 YTWDYIMEQDS
-355 KEKWGENHFGDSNPY
+355 KEKWSNNHFGDSNPY

-424 DFIHE
+424 DFVHE

-443 SKNNYP
+443 SQNNYP
-449 FANEKYRDLFRHT
+449 FATEKYRDLFRHT

-506 DALNSVKTAIKE
+506 DALNLVKTAIKE

-729 EEKEELER
+729 EEKEDLER

-742 NNKAIAKSILRS
+742 KNKAIAKSILRS

-828 DLPILERI
+828 DLLILERI

-923 IYRYKLERLKAV
+923 IYRYKLKRLKAV

-949 ETVKNNIFVICK
+949 ETIRNNIFVICK

-1006 IKRIQRISFWLN
+1006 IKRIQRVSFWLN

-1031 NPPYQ
+1031 NPPYMIMDGGAKASAKPIYNYFI
-1036 ENISSKEGNK
+1036 ESSKK
-1046 SLSKQLYPTFIK
+1046 V
-1058 NSILLEPKYL
+1058 EPKYMSFIIPTRWYTGGKGL
-1068 SLITPSRWFTADAQD
+1068 DDFRKSMLNDKHMELIHDYLTP
-1083 KSFKKLREFIL
+1083 EYI
-1094 RHQHFV
+1094 
-1100 KIVNYPNN
+1100 
-1108 KLVFSNVEIAGGVN
+1108 FSNTNIRGGVC
-1122 YFLYNGMYSGNVEFV
+1122 YFLWNKNYNNEV
-1137 ECYKDST
+1137 DLIR
-1144 NVVFRPLFEDNLD
+1144 VVTHQNEK
-1157 IIISMN
+1157 IISD
-1163 SNINILNKIRDR
+1163 IKRKFKIKEVDIFIRDAHAIAILDR
-1175 NDFQSM
+1175 
-1181 TNITLG
+1181 IL
-1187 RNAFGIVGKEDVL
+1187 KE
-1200 RKCTTEESFIN
+1200 
-1211 AVKVICAYEKI
+1211 
-1222 RYTKRENIKKNI
+1222 KNI
-1234 DLIDKWKVVISKGNG
+1234 DFMTNYISSRKPFGIDGNFTESELFLSDKNELANIECYGKAKSIGYIKKDDVKNHKDWISVWKVYMPYVNNIGTELN
-1249 GAGLL
+1249 
-1254 SDDKPV
+1254 DDNQNTF
-1260 AILGKAYISE
+1260 IGE
-1270 PNSICTDSLIPIG
+1270 PNSVCTETFLVAG
-1283 NFDTKIEAQNLKK
+1283 AELNLNKYECIALSK
-1296 YLSGKFLRFVVG
+1296 YLRSKFARF
-1308 ILKVSQN
+1308 LHSLAKTSHHATAKT
-1315 LSQNVYQFVPLQD
+1315 YQFVPLQD

>member
-1 MISLENV
+1 M
-8 SFENV
+8 
-13 FSYKLIYILAIN
+13 Y
-25 DEAHEGLLKIGD
+25 G
-37 ATLKTDQPIEKLIPN
+37 
-52 CSLLNKSAKKR
+52 
-63 IETYTNTAGIDY
+63 
-75 KLLYTQ
+75 
-81 LAVKKEKDKIDKKD
+81 
-95 KLVAF
+95 
-100 RDYEVHNVLKA
+100 
-111 SNIKPEKLVKS
+111 
-122 REWFRV
+122 
-128 DLETAKKAIEA
+128 
-139 VINNEENLLGKDI
+139 
-152 EKYTPIIFR
+152 
-161 PEQEEAI
+161 
-168 DKTVKLFTST
+168 
-178 KKKEFSK
+178 SK
-185 MLWNAKMRFGKTV
+185 
-198 SALEVIR
+198 
-205 QCKFNKTIIITHRPV
+205 
-220 VDKGWKD
+220 
-227 DFNKIF
+227 
-233 YNEKNFIYASRKDS
+233 KDS
-247 SLKKLVASKK
+247 SLKELIVSKK
-257 HFIYFTSIQELRI
+257 KFVYFASIQDLRN
-270 SKTVGGTYDKNDDVF
+270 SKTVGGIYDKNDDVF

-308 VIKRLVKSNNNHN
+308 VIKRLVKSNSSHN

-344 YTWDYIMEQDN
+344 YTWDYIMEQDS
-355 KEKWGENHFGDSNPY
+355 KEKWSNNHFGDSNPY

-424 DFIHE
+424 DFVHE

-443 SKNNYP
+443 SQNNYP
-449 FANEKYRDLFRHT
+449 FATEKYRDLFRHT

-506 DALNSVKTAIKE
+506 DALNLVKTAIKE

-729 EEKEELER
+729 EEKEDLER

-742 NNKAIAKSILRS
+742 KNKAIAKSILRS

-923 IYRYKLERLKAV
+923 IYRYKLKRLKAV

-949 ETVKNNIFVICK
+949 ETIRNNIFVICK

-1006 IKRIQRISFWLN
+1006 IKRIQRVSFWLN

-1031 NPPYQ
+1031 NPPYMIMDGGAKASAKPIYNYFI
-1036 ENISSKEGNK
+1036 ESSKK
-1046 SLSKQLYPTFIK
+1046 V
-1058 NSILLEPKYL
+1058 EPKYMSFIIPTRWYTGGKGL
-1068 SLITPSRWFTADAQD
+1068 DDFRKSMLNDKHMELIHDYLTP
-1083 KSFKKLREFIL
+1083 EYI
-1094 RHQHFV
+1094 
-1100 KIVNYPNN
+1100 
-1108 KLVFSNVEIAGGVN
+1108 FSNTNIRGGVC
-1122 YFLYNGMYSGNVEFV
+1122 YFLWNKNYNNEV
-1137 ECYKDST
+1137 DLIR
-1144 NVVFRPLFEDNLD
+1144 VVTHQNEK
-1157 IIISMN
+1157 IISD
-1163 SNINILNKIRDR
+1163 IKRKFKIKEVDIFIRDAHAIAILDR
-1175 NDFQSM
+1175 
-1181 TNITLG
+1181 IL
-1187 RNAFGIVGKEDVL
+1187 KE
-1200 RKCTTEESFIN
+1200 
-1211 AVKVICAYEKI
+1211 
-1222 RYTKRENIKKNI
+1222 KNI
-1234 DLIDKWKVVISKGNG
+1234 DFMTNYISSRKPFGIDGNFTESELFLSDKNELANIECYGKAKSIGYIKKDDVKNHKDWISVWKVYMPYVNNIGTELN
-1249 GAGLL
+1249 
-1254 SDDKPV
+1254 DDNQNTF
-1260 AILGKAYISE
+1260 IGE
-1270 PNSICTDSLIPIG
+1270 PNSVCTETFLVAG
-1283 NFDTKIEAQNLKK
+1283 AELNLNKYECIALSK
-1296 YLSGKFLRFVVG
+1296 YLRSKFARF
-1308 ILKVSQN
+1308 LHSLAKTSHHATAKT
-1315 LSQNVYQFVPLQD
+1315 YQFVPLQD

>member
-1 MISLENV
+1 MISLENI

-81 LAVKKEKDKIDKKD
+81 LAVKKEKNKIDKKD

-111 SNIKPEKLVKS
+111 SNIKPEKLAKS

-139 VINNEENLLGKDI
+139 VINNEKNLLKKDI
-152 EKYTPIIFR
+152 KAHTPIIFR

-220 VDKGWKD
+220 VDKGWEE

-233 YNEKNFIYASRKDS
+233 YNEKNFIYGSKKDS
-247 SLKKLVASKK
+247 SLKELIVSKK
-257 HFIYFTSIQELRI
+257 KFVYFASIQDLRN
-270 SKTVGGTYDKNDDVF
+270 SKTVGGIYDKNDDVF

-308 VIKRLVKSNNNHN
+308 VIKRLVKSNSSHN

-344 YTWDYIMEQDN
+344 YTWDYIMEQDS
-355 KEKWGENHFGDSNPY
+355 KEKWSNNHFGDSNPY

-424 DFIHE
+424 DFVHE

-443 SKNNYP
+443 SQNNYP
-449 FANEKYRDLFRHT
+449 FATEKYRDLFRHT

-506 DALNSVKTAIKE
+506 DALNLVKTAIKE

-631 KMKKLSTSRLLQR
+631 KMKELSTSRLLQR

-828 DLPILERI
+828 NLPILERI

-923 IYRYKLERLKAV
+923 IYRYKLERLKV
-935 KNEISTEDENNLWI
+935 TKDEISTEDENNLWI
-949 ETVKNNIFVICK
+949 ETIRNNIFVICK

-1006 IKRIQRISFWLN
+1006 IKRIQRVSFWLN

-1031 NPPYQ
+1031 NPPYMIMDGGAKASAKPIYNYFI
-1036 ENISSKEGNK
+1036 ESSKKVKPKYMSFIIPTRWYTGGKGLDDFRKSMLNDKHMELIHDYLTPEYIFSNTNIRGGVCYFLWNK
-1046 SLSKQLYPTFIK
+1046 DYNNEVDLIRVITHQNEKIVSDIKRKFKIEEVDIFIRDAQAILILDKIVKQETKLLSMYVSSLKPFGFRGYFIK
-1058 NSILLEPKYL
+1058 
-1068 SLITPSRWFTADAQD
+1068 D
-1083 KSFKKLREFIL
+1083 KRFHLDK
-1094 RHQHFV
+1094 
-1100 KIVNYPNN
+1100 N
-1108 KLVFSNVEIAGGVN
+1108 
-1122 YFLYNGMYSGNVEFV
+1122 
-1137 ECYKDST
+1137 
-1144 NVVFRPLFEDNLD
+1144 NLD
-1157 IIISMN
+1157 NPIICYGKGKLLGYVERAEVKNHIEWIDVWKIFTPRAN
-1163 SNINILNKIRDR
+1163 NI
-1175 NDFQSM
+1175 
-1181 TNITLG
+1181 G
-1187 RNAFGIVGKEDVL
+1187 
-1200 RKCTTEESFIN
+1200 TE
-1211 AVKVICAYEKI
+1211 
-1222 RYTKRENIKKNI
+1222 
-1234 DLIDKWKVVISKGNG
+1234 
-1249 GAGLL
+1249 L
-1254 SDDKPV
+1254 SDDNLNSF
-1260 AILGKAYISE
+1260 IGE
-1270 PNSICTDSLIPIG
+1270 PGSICTESYIAMGMEL
-1283 NFDTKIEAQNLKK
+1283 NLTKIMAINLKK
-1296 YLSGKFLRFVVG
+1296 YLKTKFLRFLHG
-1308 ILKVSQN
+1308 IAKSSQDATAKT
-1315 LSQNVYQFVPLQD
+1315 YQFVPLQD

>member
-1 MISLENV
+1 MISLENI

-111 SNIKPEKLVKS
+111 SNIKPEKLAKS

-139 VINNEENLLGKDI
+139 VINNEKNLLKKDI
-152 EKYTPIIFR
+152 KVHTPIIFR

-220 VDKGWKD
+220 VDKGWEE

-233 YNEKNFIYASRKDS
+233 YNEKNFIYGSKKDS
-247 SLKKLVASKK
+247 SLKELIVSKK
-257 HFIYFTSIQELRI
+257 KFVYFASIQDLRN
-270 SKTVGGTYDKNDDVF
+270 SKTVGGIYDKNDDVF

-308 VIKRLVKSNNNHN
+308 VIKRLVKSNSSHN

-344 YTWDYIMEQDN
+344 YTWDYIMEQDS
-355 KEKWGENHFGDSNPY
+355 KEKWSNNHFGDSNPY

-424 DFIHE
+424 DFVHE

-443 SKNNYP
+443 SQNNYP
-449 FANEKYRDLFRHT
+449 FATEKYRDLFRHT

-506 DALNSVKTAIKE
+506 DALNLVKTAIKE

-729 EEKEELER
+729 EEKEDLER

-742 NNKAIAKSILRS
+742 KNKAIAKSILRS

-923 IYRYKLERLKAV
+923 IYRYKLKRLKAV

-949 ETVKNNIFVICK
+949 ETIRNNIFVICK

-1000 DKPESF
+1000 DKSESF
-1006 IKRIQRISFWLN
+1006 IKRIQRVSFWLN

-1031 NPPYQ
+1031 NPPYMIMDGGAKASAKPIYNYFI
-1036 ENISSKEGNK
+1036 ESSKK
-1046 SLSKQLYPTFIK
+1046 V
-1058 NSILLEPKYL
+1058 EPKYMSFIIPTRWYTGGKGL
-1068 SLITPSRWFTADAQD
+1068 DDFRKSMLNDKHMELIHDYLTP
-1083 KSFKKLREFIL
+1083 EYI
-1094 RHQHFV
+1094 
-1100 KIVNYPNN
+1100 
-1108 KLVFSNVEIAGGVN
+1108 FSNTNIRGGVC
-1122 YFLYNGMYSGNVEFV
+1122 YFLWNKNYNNEV
-1137 ECYKDST
+1137 DLIR
-1144 NVVFRPLFEDNLD
+1144 VVTHQNEK
-1157 IIISMN
+1157 IISD
-1163 SNINILNKIRDR
+1163 IKRKFKIKEVDIFIRDAHAIAILDR
-1175 NDFQSM
+1175 
-1181 TNITLG
+1181 IL
-1187 RNAFGIVGKEDVL
+1187 KE
-1200 RKCTTEESFIN
+1200 
-1211 AVKVICAYEKI
+1211 
-1222 RYTKRENIKKNI
+1222 KNI
-1234 DLIDKWKVVISKGNG
+1234 DFMTNYISSRKPFGIDGNFTESELFLSDKNELANIECYGKAKSIGYIKKDDVKNHKDWISVWKVYMPYVNNIGTELN
-1249 GAGLL
+1249 
-1254 SDDKPV
+1254 DDNQNTF
-1260 AILGKAYISE
+1260 IGE
-1270 PNSICTDSLIPIG
+1270 PNSVCTETFLVAG
-1283 NFDTKIEAQNLKK
+1283 AELNLNKYECIALSK
-1296 YLSGKFLRFVVG
+1296 YLRSKFARF
-1308 ILKVSQN
+1308 LHSLAKTSHHATAKT
-1315 LSQNVYQFVPLQD
+1315 YQFVPLQD

>member
-1 MISLENV
+1 M
-8 SFENV
+8 
-13 FSYKLIYILAIN
+13 
-25 DEAHEGLLKIGD
+25 
-37 ATLKTDQPIEKLIPN
+37 
-52 CSLLNKSAKKR
+52 
-63 IETYTNTAGIDY
+63 
-75 KLLYTQ
+75 
-81 LAVKKEKDKIDKKD
+81 
-95 KLVAF
+95 AF

-111 SNIKPEKLVKS
+111 SNIKPEKLAKS

-139 VINNEENLLGKDI
+139 VINNEKNLLKKDI
-152 EKYTPIIFR
+152 KVHTPIIFR

-220 VDKGWKD
+220 VDKGWEE

-233 YNEKNFIYASRKDS
+233 YNEKNFIYGSKKDS
-247 SLKKLVASKK
+247 SLKELIVSKK
-257 HFIYFTSIQELRI
+257 KFVYFASIQDLRN
-270 SKTVGGTYDKNDDVF
+270 SKTVGGIYDKNDDVF

-308 VIKRLVKSNNNHN
+308 VIKRLVKSNSSHN

-344 YTWDYIMEQDN
+344 YTWDYIMEQDS
-355 KEKWGENHFGDSNPY
+355 KEKWSNNHFGDSNPY

-424 DFIHE
+424 DFVHE

-443 SKNNYP
+443 SQNNYP
-449 FANEKYRDLFRHT
+449 FATEKYRDLFRHT

-506 DALNSVKTAIKE
+506 DALNLVKTAIKE

-729 EEKEELER
+729 EEKEDLER

-742 NNKAIAKSILRS
+742 KNKAIAKSILRS

-923 IYRYKLERLKAV
+923 IYRYKLKRLKAV

-949 ETVKNNIFVICK
+949 ETIRNNIFVICK

-1006 IKRIQRISFWLN
+1006 IKRIQRVSFWLN

-1031 NPPYQ
+1031 NPPYMIMDGGAKASAKPIYNYFI
-1036 ENISSKEGNK
+1036 ESSKK
-1046 SLSKQLYPTFIK
+1046 V
-1058 NSILLEPKYL
+1058 EPKYMSFIIPTRWYTGGKGL
-1068 SLITPSRWFTADAQD
+1068 DDFRKSMLNDKHMELIHDYLTP
-1083 KSFKKLREFIL
+1083 EYI
-1094 RHQHFV
+1094 
-1100 KIVNYPNN
+1100 
-1108 KLVFSNVEIAGGVN
+1108 FSNTNIRGGVC
-1122 YFLYNGMYSGNVEFV
+1122 YFLWNKNYNNEV
-1137 ECYKDST
+1137 DLIR
-1144 NVVFRPLFEDNLD
+1144 VVTHQNEK
-1157 IIISMN
+1157 IISD
-1163 SNINILNKIRDR
+1163 IKRKFKIKEVDIFIRDAHAIAILDR
-1175 NDFQSM
+1175 
-1181 TNITLG
+1181 IL
-1187 RNAFGIVGKEDVL
+1187 KE
-1200 RKCTTEESFIN
+1200 
-1211 AVKVICAYEKI
+1211 
-1222 RYTKRENIKKNI
+1222 KNI
-1234 DLIDKWKVVISKGNG
+1234 DFMTNYISSRKPFGIDGNFTESELFLSDKNELANIECYGKAKSIGYIKKDDVKNHKDWISVWKVYMPYVNNIGTELN
-1249 GAGLL
+1249 
-1254 SDDKPV
+1254 DDNQNTF
-1260 AILGKAYISE
+1260 IGE
-1270 PNSICTDSLIPIG
+1270 PNSVCTETFLVAG
-1283 NFDTKIEAQNLKK
+1283 AELNLNKYECIALSK
-1296 YLSGKFLRFVVG
+1296 YLRSKFARFLHSLAKTSHHATV
-1308 ILKVSQN
+1308 KT
-1315 LSQNVYQFVPLQD
+1315 YQFVPLQD

>member
-1 MISLENV
+1 MISLENI

-81 LAVKKEKDKIDKKD
+81 LAVKKEKNKIDKKD

-111 SNIKPEKLVKS
+111 SNIKPEKLAKS

-139 VINNEENLLGKDI
+139 VINNEKNLLKKDI
-152 EKYTPIIFR
+152 KVHTPIIFR

-220 VDKGWKD
+220 VDKGWEE

-233 YNEKNFIYASRKDS
+233 YNEKNFIYGSKKDS
-247 SLKKLVASKK
+247 SLKELIVSKK
-257 HFIYFTSIQELRI
+257 KFVYFASIQDLRN
-270 SKTVGGTYDKNDDVF
+270 SKTVGGIYDKNDDVF

-308 VIKRLVKSNNNHN
+308 VIKRLVKSNSSHN

-344 YTWDYIMEQDN
+344 YTWDYIMEQDS
-355 KEKWGENHFGDSNPY
+355 KEKWSNNHFGDSNPY

-424 DFIHE
+424 DFVHE

-443 SKNNYP
+443 SQNNYP
-449 FANEKYRDLFRHT
+449 FATEKYRDLFRHT

-506 DALNSVKTAIKE
+506 DALNLVKTAIKE

-729 EEKEELER
+729 EEKEDLER

-742 NNKAIAKSILRS
+742 KNKAIAKSILRS

-923 IYRYKLERLKAV
+923 IYRYKLKRLKAV

-949 ETVKNNIFVICK
+949 ETIRNNIFVICK

-1006 IKRIQRISFWLN
+1006 IKRIQRVSFWLN

-1031 NPPYQ
+1031 NPPYMIMDGGAKASAKPIYNYFI
-1036 ENISSKEGNK
+1036 ESSKK
-1046 SLSKQLYPTFIK
+1046 V
-1058 NSILLEPKYL
+1058 EPKYMSFIIPTRWYTGGKGL
-1068 SLITPSRWFTADAQD
+1068 DDFRKSMLNDKHMELIHDYLTP
-1083 KSFKKLREFIL
+1083 EYI
-1094 RHQHFV
+1094 
-1100 KIVNYPNN
+1100 
-1108 KLVFSNVEIAGGVN
+1108 FSNTNIRGGVC
-1122 YFLYNGMYSGNVEFV
+1122 YFLWNKNYNNEV
-1137 ECYKDST
+1137 DLIR
-1144 NVVFRPLFEDNLD
+1144 VVTHQNEK
-1157 IIISMN
+1157 IISD
-1163 SNINILNKIRDR
+1163 IKRKFKIKEVDIFIRDAHAIAILDR
-1175 NDFQSM
+1175 
-1181 TNITLG
+1181 IL
-1187 RNAFGIVGKEDVL
+1187 KE
-1200 RKCTTEESFIN
+1200 
-1211 AVKVICAYEKI
+1211 
-1222 RYTKRENIKKNI
+1222 KNI
-1234 DLIDKWKVVISKGNG
+1234 DFMTNYISSRKPFGIDGNFTESELFLSDKNELANIECYGKAKSIGYIKKDDVKNHKDWISVWKVYMPYVNNIGTELN
-1249 GAGLL
+1249 
-1254 SDDKPV
+1254 DDNQNTF
-1260 AILGKAYISE
+1260 IGE
-1270 PNSICTDSLIPIG
+1270 PNSVCTETFLVAG
-1283 NFDTKIEAQNLKK
+1283 AELNLNKYECIALSK
-1296 YLSGKFLRFVVG
+1296 YLRSKFARF
-1308 ILKVSQN
+1308 LHSLAKTSHHATAKT
-1315 LSQNVYQFVPLQD
+1315 YQFVPLQD

>member
-1 MISLENV
+1 MISLENI

-139 VINNEENLLGKDI
+139 VINNEKNLLKKDI
-152 EKYTPIIFR
+152 KAHTPIIFR

-220 VDKGWKD
+220 VDKGWEE

-233 YNEKNFIYASRKDS
+233 YNEKNFIYGSKKDS
-247 SLKKLVASKK
+247 SLKELIVSKK
-257 HFIYFTSIQELRI
+257 KFVYFASIQDLRN
-270 SKTVGGTYDKNDDVF
+270 SKTVGGIYDKNDDVF

-308 VIKRLVKSNNNHN
+308 VIKRLVKSNSSHN

-344 YTWDYIMEQDN
+344 YTWDYIMEQDS
-355 KEKWGENHFGDSNPY
+355 KEKWSNNYFGDSNPY

-424 DFIHE
+424 DFVHE

-443 SKNNYP
+443 SQNNYP
-449 FANEKYRDLFRHT
+449 FATEKYRDLFRHT

-506 DALNSVKTAIKE
+506 DALNLVKTAIKE

-532 LTTGVTIRE
+532 LTTGVTMRE

-729 EEKEELER
+729 EEKEDLER

-742 NNKAIAKSILRS
+742 KNKAIAKSILRS

-1000 DKPESF
+1000 DKTGRF
-1006 IKRIQRISFWLN
+1006 IKRIQRVSFWLN
-1018 EGNGIMKFDAIVG
+1018 EGNEIMKFDAIVG
-1031 NPPYQ
+1031 NPPYMIMDGGAKASAKPIYNYFI
-1036 ENISSKEGNK
+1036 ESSKK
-1046 SLSKQLYPTFIK
+1046 V
-1058 NSILLEPKYL
+1058 EPKYMSFIIPTRWYTGGKGL
-1068 SLITPSRWFTADAQD
+1068 DDFRKSMLNDKHMELIHDYLTP
-1083 KSFKKLREFIL
+1083 EYI
-1094 RHQHFV
+1094 
-1100 KIVNYPNN
+1100 
-1108 KLVFSNVEIAGGVN
+1108 FSNTNIRGGVC
-1122 YFLYNGMYSGNVEFV
+1122 YFLWNKDYNNEV
-1137 ECYKDST
+1137 DLIR
-1144 NVVFRPLFEDNLD
+1144 VVTHQNEK
-1157 IIISMN
+1157 IISD
-1163 SNINILNKIRDR
+1163 IKRKFKIKEVDIFIRDAHAIAILDR
-1175 NDFQSM
+1175 
-1181 TNITLG
+1181 IL
-1187 RNAFGIVGKEDVL
+1187 KE
-1200 RKCTTEESFIN
+1200 
-1211 AVKVICAYEKI
+1211 
-1222 RYTKRENIKKNI
+1222 KNI
-1234 DLIDKWKVVISKGNG
+1234 DFMTNYISSRKPFGIDGNFTESESFLSDKNELANIECYGKAKSIGYIKKDDVKNHKDWISVWKVYMPYVNNIGTELN
-1249 GAGLL
+1249 
-1254 SDDKPV
+1254 DDNQNTF
-1260 AILGKAYISE
+1260 IGE
-1270 PNSICTDSLIPIG
+1270 PNSVCTETFLVAG
-1283 NFDTKIEAQNLKK
+1283 AELNLNKYECIALSK
-1296 YLSGKFLRFVVG
+1296 YLRSKFARF
-1308 ILKVSQN
+1308 LHSLAKTSHHATAKT
-1315 LSQNVYQFVPLQD
+1315 YQFVPLQD

>member
-1 MISLENV
+1 MISLENI

-111 SNIKPEKLVKS
+111 SNIKPEKLAKS

-139 VINNEENLLGKDI
+139 VINNEKNLLKKDI
-152 EKYTPIIFR
+152 KVHTPIIFR

-220 VDKGWKD
+220 VDKGWEE

-233 YNEKNFIYASRKDS
+233 YNEKNFIYGSKKDS
-247 SLKKLVASKK
+247 SLKELIVSKK
-257 HFIYFTSIQELRI
+257 KFVYFASIQDLRN
-270 SKTVGGTYDKNDDVF
+270 SKTVGGIYDKNDDVF

-308 VIKRLVKSNNNHN
+308 VIKRLVKSNSSHN

-344 YTWDYIMEQDN
+344 YTWDYIMEQDS
-355 KEKWGENHFGDSNPY
+355 KEKWSNNHFGDSNPY

-424 DFIHE
+424 DFVHE

-443 SKNNYP
+443 SQNNYP
-449 FANEKYRDLFRHT
+449 FATEKYRDLFRHT

-506 DALNSVKTAIKE
+506 DALNLVKTAIKE

-729 EEKEELER
+729 EEKEDLER

-742 NNKAIAKSILRS
+742 KNKAIAKSILRS

-923 IYRYKLERLKAV
+923 IYRYKLKRLKAV

-949 ETVKNNIFVICK
+949 ETIRNNIFVICK

-1006 IKRIQRISFWLN
+1006 IKRIQRVSFWLN

-1031 NPPYQ
+1031 NPPYMIMDGGAKASAKPIYNYFI
-1036 ENISSKEGNK
+1036 ESSKK
-1046 SLSKQLYPTFIK
+1046 V
-1058 NSILLEPKYL
+1058 EPKYMSFIIPTRWYTGGKGL
-1068 SLITPSRWFTADAQD
+1068 DDFRKSMLNDKHMELIHDYLTP
-1083 KSFKKLREFIL
+1083 EYI
-1094 RHQHFV
+1094 
-1100 KIVNYPNN
+1100 
-1108 KLVFSNVEIAGGVN
+1108 FSNTNIRGGVC
-1122 YFLYNGMYSGNVEFV
+1122 YFLWNKNYNNEV
-1137 ECYKDST
+1137 DLIR
-1144 NVVFRPLFEDNLD
+1144 VVTHQNEK
-1157 IIISMN
+1157 IISD
-1163 SNINILNKIRDR
+1163 IKRKFKIKEVDIFIRDAHAIAILDR
-1175 NDFQSM
+1175 
-1181 TNITLG
+1181 IL
-1187 RNAFGIVGKEDVL
+1187 KE
-1200 RKCTTEESFIN
+1200 
-1211 AVKVICAYEKI
+1211 
-1222 RYTKRENIKKNI
+1222 KNI
-1234 DLIDKWKVVISKGNG
+1234 DFMTNYISSRKPFGIDGNFTESELFLSDKNELANIECYGKAKSIGYIKKDDVKNHKDWISVWKVYMPYVNNIGTELN
-1249 GAGLL
+1249 
-1254 SDDKPV
+1254 DDNQNTF
-1260 AILGKAYISE
+1260 IGE
-1270 PNSICTDSLIPIG
+1270 PNSVCTETFLVAG
-1283 NFDTKIEAQNLKK
+1283 AELNLNKYECIALSK
-1296 YLSGKFLRFVVG
+1296 YLRSKFARF
-1308 ILKVSQN
+1308 LHSLAKTSHHATAKT
-1315 LSQNVYQFVPLQD
+1315 YQFVPLQD
-1328 FSDKSDIDWSK
+1328 FSDESDIDWSK

>member
-1 MISLENV
+1 MISLENI

-63 IETYTNTAGIDY
+63 IEIYTNTAGIDY

-81 LAVKKEKDKIDKKD
+81 LAVKKEKNKIDKKD

-139 VINNEENLLGKDI
+139 VINNEKNLLKKDI
-152 EKYTPIIFR
+152 KAYTPIIFR

-220 VDKGWKD
+220 VDKGWEE

-233 YNEKNFIYASRKDS
+233 YNEKNFIYGSKKDS
-247 SLKKLVASKK
+247 SLKELIVSKK
-257 HFIYFTSIQELRI
+257 KFVYFASIQDLRN
-270 SKTVGGTYDKNDDVF
+270 SKTVGGIYDKNDDVF

-308 VIKRLVKSNNNHN
+308 VIKRLVKSNSSHN

-344 YTWDYIMEQDN
+344 YTWDYIMEQDS
-355 KEKWGENHFGDSNPY
+355 KEKWSENHFGDSNPY

-411 IDLKPMPKNANIG
+411 IDLKQMPKNANIG
-424 DFIHE
+424 DFVHE

-443 SKNNYP
+443 SQNNYP
-449 FANEKYRDLFRHT
+449 FATEKYRDLFRHT

-506 DALNSVKTAIKE
+506 DALNLVKTAIKE

-547 LAGAYST
+547 LAGSYST

-563 FRVQSPCNMNGKI
+563 FRVQSPCNLNGKI

-631 KMKKLSTSRLLQR
+631 KMKELSTSRLLQR

-935 KNEISTEDENNLWI
+935 KNEISIEDENNLWI

-974 GYKQIDSNSKIGINA
+974 GYKQIDSNSKIEINA
-989 HCFDDLLKSMT
+989 HCFDDLLKCMT
-1000 DKPESF
+1000 DKTGRF
-1006 IKRIQRISFWLN
+1006 IKRIQRVNFWLN
-1018 EGNGIMKFDAIVG
+1018 EGNEIMKFDAIVG
-1031 NPPYQ
+1031 NPPYMIMDGGAKASAKPIYNYFI
-1036 ENISSKEGNK
+1036 ESSKK
-1046 SLSKQLYPTFIK
+1046 V
-1058 NSILLEPKYL
+1058 EPKYMSFIIPTRWYTGGKGL
-1068 SLITPSRWFTADAQD
+1068 DDFRKSMLNDKHMELIHDYLTP
-1083 KSFKKLREFIL
+1083 EYI
-1094 RHQHFV
+1094 
-1100 KIVNYPNN
+1100 
-1108 KLVFSNVEIAGGVN
+1108 FSNTNIRGGVC
-1122 YFLYNGMYSGNVEFV
+1122 YFLWNKDYNNEV
-1137 ECYKDST
+1137 DLIR
-1144 NVVFRPLFEDNLD
+1144 VVTHQNEK
-1157 IIISMN
+1157 IISD
-1163 SNINILNKIRDR
+1163 IKRKFKIKEVDIFIRDAHAIAILDR
-1175 NDFQSM
+1175 
-1181 TNITLG
+1181 IL
-1187 RNAFGIVGKEDVL
+1187 KE
-1200 RKCTTEESFIN
+1200 
-1211 AVKVICAYEKI
+1211 
-1222 RYTKRENIKKNI
+1222 KNI
-1234 DLIDKWKVVISKGNG
+1234 DFMTNYISSRKPFGIDGNFTESESFLSDKNELANIECYGKAKSIGYIKKDDVKNHKDWISVWKVYMPYVNNIGTELN
-1249 GAGLL
+1249 
-1254 SDDKPV
+1254 DDNQNTF
-1260 AILGKAYISE
+1260 IGE
-1270 PNSICTDSLIPIG
+1270 PNSVCTETFLVAG
-1283 NFDTKIEAQNLKK
+1283 AELNLNKYECIALSK
-1296 YLSGKFLRFVVG
+1296 YLRSKFARF
-1308 ILKVSQN
+1308 LHSLAKTSHHATAKT
-1315 LSQNVYQFVPLQD
+1315 YQFVPLQD
-1328 FSDKSDIDWSK
+1328 FSDESDIDWSK

>member
-1 MISLENV
+1 MISLENI

-25 DEAHEGLLKIGD
+25 DEAHKGLLKIGD

-111 SNIKPEKLVKS
+111 SNIKPEKLAKS

-139 VINNEENLLGKDI
+139 VINNEKNLLKKDI
-152 EKYTPIIFR
+152 KAHTPIIFR

-220 VDKGWKD
+220 VDKGWEE

-233 YNEKNFIYASRKDS
+233 YNEKNFIYGSKKDS
-247 SLKKLVASKK
+247 SLKELIVSKK
-257 HFIYFTSIQELRI
+257 KFVYFASIQDLRN
-270 SKTVGGTYDKNDDVF
+270 SKTVGGIYDKNDDVF

-308 VIKRLVKSNNNHN
+308 VIKRLVKSNSSHN

-344 YTWDYIMEQDN
+344 YTWDYIMEQDS
-355 KEKWGENHFGDSNPY
+355 KEKWSNNHFGDSNPY

-411 IDLKPMPKNANIG
+411 IDLKPMHKNANIG
-424 DFIHE
+424 DFVHE

-443 SKNNYP
+443 SQNNYP
-449 FANEKYRDLFRHT
+449 FATEKYRDLFRHT

-506 DALNSVKTAIKE
+506 DALNLVKTAIKE

-729 EEKEELER
+729 EEKEDLER

-742 NNKAIAKSILRS
+742 KNKAIAKSILRS

-923 IYRYKLERLKAV
+923 IYRYKLKRLKAV

-949 ETVKNNIFVICK
+949 ETIRNNIFVICK

-1006 IKRIQRISFWLN
+1006 IKRIQRVSFWLN

-1031 NPPYQ
+1031 NPPYMIMDGGAKASAKPIYNYFI
-1036 ENISSKEGNK
+1036 ESSKKVEPRYMSFIIPTRWYTGGKGLDDFRK
-1046 SLSKQLYPTFIK
+1046 SMLNDKHMELIHD
-1058 NSILLEPKYL
+1058 YL
-1068 SLITPSRWFTADAQD
+1068 TP
-1083 KSFKKLREFIL
+1083 EYI
-1094 RHQHFV
+1094 
-1100 KIVNYPNN
+1100 
-1108 KLVFSNVEIAGGVN
+1108 FSNTNIRGGVC
-1122 YFLYNGMYSGNVEFV
+1122 YFLWNKNYNNEV
-1137 ECYKDST
+1137 DLIR
-1144 NVVFRPLFEDNLD
+1144 VVTHQNEK
-1157 IIISMN
+1157 IISD
-1163 SNINILNKIRDR
+1163 IKRKFKIKEVDIFIRDAHAIAILDR
-1175 NDFQSM
+1175 
-1181 TNITLG
+1181 IL
-1187 RNAFGIVGKEDVL
+1187 KE
-1200 RKCTTEESFIN
+1200 
-1211 AVKVICAYEKI
+1211 
-1222 RYTKRENIKKNI
+1222 KNI
-1234 DLIDKWKVVISKGNG
+1234 DFMTNYISSRKPFGIDGNFTESELFLSDKNELANIECYGKAKSIGYIKKDDVKNHKDWISVWKVYMPYVNNIGTELN
-1249 GAGLL
+1249 
-1254 SDDKPV
+1254 DDNQNTF
-1260 AILGKAYISE
+1260 IGE
-1270 PNSICTDSLIPIG
+1270 PNSVCTETFLVAG
-1283 NFDTKIEAQNLKK
+1283 AELNLNKYECIALSK
-1296 YLSGKFLRFVVG
+1296 YLRSKFARF
-1308 ILKVSQN
+1308 LHSLAKTSHHATAKT
-1315 LSQNVYQFVPLQD
+1315 YQFVPLQD

>member
-1 MISLENV
+1 MISLENI

-139 VINNEENLLGKDI
+139 VINNEKNLLKKDI
-152 EKYTPIIFR
+152 KAHTPIIFR

-220 VDKGWKD
+220 VDKGWEE

-233 YNEKNFIYASRKDS
+233 YNEKNFIYGSKKDS
-247 SLKKLVASKK
+247 SLKELIVSKK
-257 HFIYFTSIQELRI
+257 KFVYFASIQDLRN
-270 SKTVGGTYDKNDDVF
+270 SKTVGGIYDKNDDVF

-308 VIKRLVKSNNNHN
+308 VIKRLVKSNSSHN

-344 YTWDYIMEQDN
+344 YTWDYIMEQDS
-355 KEKWGENHFGDSNPY
+355 KEKWSNNYFGDSNPY

-424 DFIHE
+424 DFVHE

-443 SKNNYP
+443 SQNNYP
-449 FANEKYRDLFRHT
+449 FATEKYRDLFRHT
-462 LWMVPGVKEAKALS
+462 LWMVPGVKEAKVLS
-476 ELMKSHPVFGSTAFK
+476 ELMKSHPVFGSTAFN

-506 DALNSVKTAIKE
+506 DALNLVKTAIKE

-729 EEKEELER
+729 EEKEDLER

-742 NNKAIAKSILRS
+742 KNKAIAKSILRS

-923 IYRYKLERLKAV
+923 IYRYKLKRLKAV

-949 ETVKNNIFVICK
+949 ETIRNNIFVICK

-1006 IKRIQRISFWLN
+1006 IKRIQRVSFWLN

-1031 NPPYQ
+1031 NPPYMIMDGGAKASAKPIYNYFI
-1036 ENISSKEGNK
+1036 ESSKKVEPRYMSFIIPTRWYTGGKGLDDFRK
-1046 SLSKQLYPTFIK
+1046 SMLNDKHMELIHD
-1058 NSILLEPKYL
+1058 YL
-1068 SLITPSRWFTADAQD
+1068 TP
-1083 KSFKKLREFIL
+1083 EYI
-1094 RHQHFV
+1094 
-1100 KIVNYPNN
+1100 
-1108 KLVFSNVEIAGGVN
+1108 FSNTNIRGGVC
-1122 YFLYNGMYSGNVEFV
+1122 YFLWNKDYNNEV
-1137 ECYKDST
+1137 DLIR
-1144 NVVFRPLFEDNLD
+1144 VVTHQNEK
-1157 IIISMN
+1157 IISD
-1163 SNINILNKIRDR
+1163 IKRKFKIKEVDIFIRDAHAIAILDR
-1175 NDFQSM
+1175 
-1181 TNITLG
+1181 IL
-1187 RNAFGIVGKEDVL
+1187 KE
-1200 RKCTTEESFIN
+1200 
-1211 AVKVICAYEKI
+1211 
-1222 RYTKRENIKKNI
+1222 KNI
-1234 DLIDKWKVVISKGNG
+1234 DFMTNYISSRKPFGIDGNFTESESFLSDKNELANIECYGKAKSIGYIKKDDVKNHKDWISVWKVYMPYVNNIGTELN
-1249 GAGLL
+1249 
-1254 SDDKPV
+1254 DDNQNTF
-1260 AILGKAYISE
+1260 IGE
-1270 PNSICTDSLIPIG
+1270 PNSVCTETFLVAG
-1283 NFDTKIEAQNLKK
+1283 AELNLNKYECIALSK
-1296 YLSGKFLRFVVG
+1296 YLRSKFARF
-1308 ILKVSQN
+1308 LHSLAKTSHHATAKT
-1315 LSQNVYQFVPLQD
+1315 YQFVPLQD

-1339 SIAEIDQQLYA
+1339 SIAEIDQQLYV

>member
-1 MISLENV
+1 MISLENI

-139 VINNEENLLGKDI
+139 VINNEKNLLKKDI
-152 EKYTPIIFR
+152 KAHTPIIFR

-220 VDKGWKD
+220 VDKGWEE

-233 YNEKNFIYASRKDS
+233 YNEKNFIYGSKKDS
-247 SLKKLVASKK
+247 SLKELIVSKK
-257 HFIYFTSIQELRI
+257 KFVYFASIQDLRN
-270 SKTVGGTYDKNDDVF
+270 SKTVGGIYDKNDDVF

-308 VIKRLVKSNNNHN
+308 VIKRLVKSNSSHN

-344 YTWDYIMEQDN
+344 YTWDYIMEQDS
-355 KEKWGENHFGDSNPY
+355 KEKWSENHFGDSNPY

-424 DFIHE
+424 DFVHE

-443 SKNNYP
+443 SQNNYP
-449 FANEKYRDLFRHT
+449 FATEKYRDLFRHT

-506 DALNSVKTAIKE
+506 DALNLVKTAIKE

-729 EEKEELER
+729 EEKEDLER

-742 NNKAIAKSILRS
+742 KNKAIAKSILES

-923 IYRYKLERLKAV
+923 IYRYKLKRLKAV

-949 ETVKNNIFVICK
+949 ETIRNNIFVICK

-1006 IKRIQRISFWLN
+1006 IKRIQRVSFWLN

-1031 NPPYQ
+1031 NPPYMIMDGGAKASAKPIYNYFI
-1036 ENISSKEGNK
+1036 ESSKK
-1046 SLSKQLYPTFIK
+1046 V
-1058 NSILLEPKYL
+1058 EPKYMSFIIPTRWYTGGKGL
-1068 SLITPSRWFTADAQD
+1068 DDFRKSMLNDKHMELIHDYLTP
-1083 KSFKKLREFIL
+1083 EYI
-1094 RHQHFV
+1094 
-1100 KIVNYPNN
+1100 
-1108 KLVFSNVEIAGGVN
+1108 FSNTNIRGGVC
-1122 YFLYNGMYSGNVEFV
+1122 YFLWNKNYNNEV
-1137 ECYKDST
+1137 DLIR
-1144 NVVFRPLFEDNLD
+1144 VVTHQNEK
-1157 IIISMN
+1157 IISD
-1163 SNINILNKIRDR
+1163 IKRKFKIKEVDIFIRDAHAIAILDR
-1175 NDFQSM
+1175 
-1181 TNITLG
+1181 IL
-1187 RNAFGIVGKEDVL
+1187 KE
-1200 RKCTTEESFIN
+1200 
-1211 AVKVICAYEKI
+1211 
-1222 RYTKRENIKKNI
+1222 KNI
-1234 DLIDKWKVVISKGNG
+1234 DFMTNYISSRKPFGIDGNFTESELFLSDKNELANIECYGKAKSIGYIKKDDVKNHKDWISVWKVYMPYVNNIGTELN
-1249 GAGLL
+1249 
-1254 SDDKPV
+1254 DDNQNTF
-1260 AILGKAYISE
+1260 IGE
-1270 PNSICTDSLIPIG
+1270 PNSVCTETFLVAG
-1283 NFDTKIEAQNLKK
+1283 AELNLNKYECIALSK
-1296 YLSGKFLRFVVG
+1296 YLRSKFARF
-1308 ILKVSQN
+1308 LHSLAKTSHHATAKT
-1315 LSQNVYQFVPLQD
+1315 YQFVPLQD

>member
-1 MISLENV
+1 MISLENI

-81 LAVKKEKDKIDKKD
+81 LAVKKEKNKIDKKD

-139 VINNEENLLGKDI
+139 VINNEKNLLKKDI
-152 EKYTPIIFR
+152 KAHTPIIFR

-220 VDKGWKD
+220 VDKGWEE

-233 YNEKNFIYASRKDS
+233 YNEKNFIYGSKKDS
-247 SLKKLVASKK
+247 SLKELIVSKK
-257 HFIYFTSIQELRI
+257 KFVYFASIQDLRN
-270 SKTVGGTYDKNDDVF
+270 SKTVGGIYDKNDDVF

-308 VIKRLVKSNNNHN
+308 VIKRLVKSNSSHN

-344 YTWDYIMEQDN
+344 YTWDYIMEQDS
-355 KEKWGENHFGDSNPY
+355 KEKWSENHFGDSNPY

-411 IDLKPMPKNANIG
+411 IDLKQMPKNANIG
-424 DFIHE
+424 DFVHE

-443 SKNNYP
+443 SQNNYP
-449 FANEKYRDLFRHT
+449 FATEKYRDLFRHT

-506 DALNSVKTAIKE
+506 DALNLVKTAIKE

-729 EEKEELER
+729 EEKEDLER

-742 NNKAIAKSILRS
+742 KNKAIAKSILRS

-923 IYRYKLERLKAV
+923 IYRYKLKRLKAV

-949 ETVKNNIFVICK
+949 ETIRNNIFVICK

-1006 IKRIQRISFWLN
+1006 IKRIQRVSFWLN

-1031 NPPYQ
+1031 NPPYMIMDGGAKASAKPIYNYFI
-1036 ENISSKEGNK
+1036 ESSKKVEPRYMSFIIPTRWYTGGKGLDDFRK
-1046 SLSKQLYPTFIK
+1046 SMLNDKHMELIHD
-1058 NSILLEPKYL
+1058 YL
-1068 SLITPSRWFTADAQD
+1068 TP
-1083 KSFKKLREFIL
+1083 EYI
-1094 RHQHFV
+1094 
-1100 KIVNYPNN
+1100 
-1108 KLVFSNVEIAGGVN
+1108 FSNTNIRGGVC
-1122 YFLYNGMYSGNVEFV
+1122 YFLWNKDYNNEV
-1137 ECYKDST
+1137 DLIR
-1144 NVVFRPLFEDNLD
+1144 VVTHQNEK
-1157 IIISMN
+1157 IISD
-1163 SNINILNKIRDR
+1163 IKRKFKIKEVDIFIRDAHAIAILDR
-1175 NDFQSM
+1175 
-1181 TNITLG
+1181 IL
-1187 RNAFGIVGKEDVL
+1187 KE
-1200 RKCTTEESFIN
+1200 
-1211 AVKVICAYEKI
+1211 
-1222 RYTKRENIKKNI
+1222 KNI
-1234 DLIDKWKVVISKGNG
+1234 DFMTNYISSRKPFGIDGNFTESESFLSDKNELANIECYGKAKSIGYIKKDDVKNHKDWISVWKVYMPYVNNIGTELN
-1249 GAGLL
+1249 
-1254 SDDKPV
+1254 DDNQNTF
-1260 AILGKAYISE
+1260 IGE
-1270 PNSICTDSLIPIG
+1270 PNSVCTETFLVAG
-1283 NFDTKIEAQNLKK
+1283 AELNLNKYECIALSK
-1296 YLSGKFLRFVVG
+1296 YLRSKFARF
-1308 ILKVSQN
+1308 LHSLAKTSHHATAKT
-1315 LSQNVYQFVPLQD
+1315 YQFVPLQD

>member
-1 MISLENV
+1 
-8 SFENV
+8 
-13 FSYKLIYILAIN
+13 
-25 DEAHEGLLKIGD
+25 
-37 ATLKTDQPIEKLIPN
+37 
-52 CSLLNKSAKKR
+52 
-63 IETYTNTAGIDY
+63 
-75 KLLYTQ
+75 
-81 LAVKKEKDKIDKKD
+81 
-95 KLVAF
+95 
-100 RDYEVHNVLKA
+100 
-111 SNIKPEKLVKS
+111 
-122 REWFRV
+122 
-128 DLETAKKAIEA
+128 
-139 VINNEENLLGKDI
+139 
-152 EKYTPIIFR
+152 
-161 PEQEEAI
+161 
-168 DKTVKLFTST
+168 
-178 KKKEFSK
+178 
-185 MLWNAKMRFGKTV
+185 MR
-198 SALEVIR
+198 
-205 QCKFNKTIIITHRPV
+205 N
-220 VDKGWKD
+220 
-227 DFNKIF
+227 
-233 YNEKNFIYASRKDS
+233 
-247 SLKKLVASKK
+247 
-257 HFIYFTSIQELRI
+257 
-270 SKTVGGTYDKNDDVF
+270 SKTVGGIYDKNDDVF

-308 VIKRLVKSNNNHN
+308 VIKRLVKSNSSHN

-344 YTWDYIMEQDN
+344 YTWDYIMEQDS
-355 KEKWGENHFGDSNPY
+355 KEKWSNNHFGDSNPY

-424 DFIHE
+424 DFVHE

-443 SKNNYP
+443 SQNNYP
-449 FANEKYRDLFRHT
+449 FATEKYRDLFRHT

-506 DALNSVKTAIKE
+506 DALNLVKTAIKE

-729 EEKEELER
+729 EEKEDLER

-742 NNKAIAKSILRS
+742 KNKAIAKSILRS

-923 IYRYKLERLKAV
+923 IYRYKLKRLKAV

-949 ETVKNNIFVICK
+949 ETIRNNIFVICK

-1006 IKRIQRISFWLN
+1006 IKRIQRVSFWLN

-1031 NPPYQ
+1031 NPPYMIMDGGAKASAKPIYNYFI
-1036 ENISSKEGNK
+1036 ESSKK
-1046 SLSKQLYPTFIK
+1046 V
-1058 NSILLEPKYL
+1058 EPKYMSFIIPTRWDTGGKGL
-1068 SLITPSRWFTADAQD
+1068 DDFRKSMLNDKHMELIHDYLTP
-1083 KSFKKLREFIL
+1083 EYI
-1094 RHQHFV
+1094 
-1100 KIVNYPNN
+1100 
-1108 KLVFSNVEIAGGVN
+1108 FSNTNIRGGVC
-1122 YFLYNGMYSGNVEFV
+1122 YFLWNKNYNNEV
-1137 ECYKDST
+1137 DLIR
-1144 NVVFRPLFEDNLD
+1144 VVTHQNEK
-1157 IIISMN
+1157 IISD
-1163 SNINILNKIRDR
+1163 IKRKFKIKEVDIFIRDAHAIAILDR
-1175 NDFQSM
+1175 
-1181 TNITLG
+1181 IL
-1187 RNAFGIVGKEDVL
+1187 KE
-1200 RKCTTEESFIN
+1200 
-1211 AVKVICAYEKI
+1211 
-1222 RYTKRENIKKNI
+1222 KNI
-1234 DLIDKWKVVISKGNG
+1234 DFMTNYISSRKPFGIDGNFTESELFLSDKNELANIECYGKAKSIGYIKKDDVKNHKDWISVWKVYMPYVNNIGTELN
-1249 GAGLL
+1249 
-1254 SDDKPV
+1254 DDNQNTF
-1260 AILGKAYISE
+1260 IGE
-1270 PNSICTDSLIPIG
+1270 PNSVCTETFLVAG
-1283 NFDTKIEAQNLKK
+1283 AELNLNKYECIALSK
-1296 YLSGKFLRFVVG
+1296 YLRSKFARF
-1308 ILKVSQN
+1308 LHSLAKTSHHATAKT
-1315 LSQNVYQFVPLQD
+1315 YQFVPLQD

>member
-1 MISLENV
+1 MISLENI

-81 LAVKKEKDKIDKKD
+81 LAVKKEKNKIDKKD

-111 SNIKPEKLVKS
+111 SNIKPEKLAKS

-139 VINNEENLLGKDI
+139 VINNEKNLLKKDI
-152 EKYTPIIFR
+152 KAHTPIIFR

-220 VDKGWKD
+220 VDKGWEE

-233 YNEKNFIYASRKDS
+233 YNEKNFIYGSKKDS
-247 SLKKLVASKK
+247 SLKELIVSKK
-257 HFIYFTSIQELRI
+257 KFVYFASIQDLRN
-270 SKTVGGTYDKNDDVF
+270 SKTVGGIYDKNDDVF

-308 VIKRLVKSNNNHN
+308 VIKRLVKSNSSHN

-344 YTWDYIMEQDN
+344 YTWDYIMEQDS
-355 KEKWGENHFGDSNPY
+355 KEKWSNNHFGDSNPY

-411 IDLKPMPKNANIG
+411 IDLKPMHKNANIG
-424 DFIHE
+424 DFVHE

-443 SKNNYP
+443 SQNNYP
-449 FANEKYRDLFRHT
+449 FATEKYRDLFRHT

-506 DALNSVKTAIKE
+506 DALNLVKTAIKE

-729 EEKEELER
+729 EEKEDLER

-742 NNKAIAKSILRS
+742 KNKAIAKSILRS

-923 IYRYKLERLKAV
+923 IYRYKLKRLKAV

-949 ETVKNNIFVICK
+949 ETIRNNIFVICK

-1006 IKRIQRISFWLN
+1006 IKRIQRVSFWLN

-1031 NPPYQ
+1031 NPPYMIMDGGAKASAKPIYNYFI
-1036 ENISSKEGNK
+1036 ESSKKVEPRYMSFIIPTRWYTGGKGLDDFRK
-1046 SLSKQLYPTFIK
+1046 SMLNDKHMELIHD
-1058 NSILLEPKYL
+1058 YL
-1068 SLITPSRWFTADAQD
+1068 TP
-1083 KSFKKLREFIL
+1083 EYI
-1094 RHQHFV
+1094 
-1100 KIVNYPNN
+1100 
-1108 KLVFSNVEIAGGVN
+1108 FSNTNIRGGVC
-1122 YFLYNGMYSGNVEFV
+1122 YFLWNKDYNNEV
-1137 ECYKDST
+1137 DLIR
-1144 NVVFRPLFEDNLD
+1144 VVTHQNEK
-1157 IIISMN
+1157 IISD
-1163 SNINILNKIRDR
+1163 IKRKFKIKEVDIFIRDAHAIAILDR
-1175 NDFQSM
+1175 
-1181 TNITLG
+1181 IL
-1187 RNAFGIVGKEDVL
+1187 KE
-1200 RKCTTEESFIN
+1200 
-1211 AVKVICAYEKI
+1211 
-1222 RYTKRENIKKNI
+1222 KNI
-1234 DLIDKWKVVISKGNG
+1234 DFMTNYISSRKPFGIDGNFTESESFLSDKNELANIECYGKAKSIGYIKKDDVKNHKDWISVWKVYMPYVNNIGTELN
-1249 GAGLL
+1249 
-1254 SDDKPV
+1254 DDNQNTF
-1260 AILGKAYISE
+1260 IGE
-1270 PNSICTDSLIPIG
+1270 PNSVCTETFLVAG
-1283 NFDTKIEAQNLKK
+1283 AELNLNKYECIALSK
-1296 YLSGKFLRFVVG
+1296 YLRSKFARF
-1308 ILKVSQN
+1308 LHSLAKTSHHATAKT
-1315 LSQNVYQFVPLQD
+1315 YQFVPLQD

>member
-1 MISLENV
+1 MISLENI

-81 LAVKKEKDKIDKKD
+81 LAVKKEKNKIDKKD

-122 REWFRV
+122 REWFRL

-139 VINNEENLLGKDI
+139 VINNEKNLLKKDI
-152 EKYTPIIFR
+152 KAYTPIIFR

-220 VDKGWKD
+220 VDKGWEE

-233 YNEKNFIYASRKDS
+233 YNEKNFIYGSKKDS
-247 SLKKLVASKK
+247 SLKELIVSKK
-257 HFIYFTSIQELRI
+257 KFVYFASIQDLRN
-270 SKTVGGTYDKNDDVF
+270 SKTVGGIYDKNDDVF

-308 VIKRLVKSNNNHN
+308 VIKRLVKSNSSHN

-344 YTWDYIMEQDN
+344 YTWDYIMEQDS
-355 KEKWGENHFGDSNPY
+355 KEKWSENHFGDSNPY

-411 IDLKPMPKNANIG
+411 IDLKQMPKNANIG
-424 DFIHE
+424 DFVHE

-443 SKNNYP
+443 SQNNYP
-449 FANEKYRDLFRHT
+449 FATEKYRDLFRHT

-506 DALNSVKTAIKE
+506 DALNLVKTAIKE

-547 LAGAYST
+547 LAGSYST

-563 FRVQSPCNMNGKI
+563 FRVQSPCNLNGKI

-631 KMKKLSTSRLLQR
+631 KMKELSTSRLLQR

-828 DLPILERI
+828 NLPILERI

-923 IYRYKLERLKAV
+923 IYRYKLERLKAA

-949 ETVKNNIFVICK
+949 EIVRNNIFVICK
-961 TKMAKYITNRTLL
+961 TEMAKYITNRTLL
-974 GYKQIDSNSKIGINA
+974 GYKQINLNSKIGINA
-989 HCFDDLLKSMT
+989 HCFDDLLKCMT
-1000 DKPESF
+1000 DKTDRF
-1006 IKRIQRISFWLN
+1006 IKRIQRTSFWLN
-1018 EGNGIMKFDAIVG
+1018 EGNEIMKFDAIVG
-1031 NPPYQ
+1031 NPPYMIMDGGAKASAKPIYNYFI
-1036 ENISSKEGNK
+1036 ESSKKVKPKYMSFIIPTRWYTGGKGLDDFRKSMLNDKHMELIHDYLTPEYIFSNTNIRGGVCYFLWNK
-1046 SLSKQLYPTFIK
+1046 DYNNEVDLIRVITHQNEKIVSDIKRKFKIEEVDIFIRDAQAILILDKIVKQETKLLSMYVSSLKPFGFRGYFIK
-1058 NSILLEPKYL
+1058 
-1068 SLITPSRWFTADAQD
+1068 D
-1083 KSFKKLREFIL
+1083 KRFHLDK
-1094 RHQHFV
+1094 
-1100 KIVNYPNN
+1100 N
-1108 KLVFSNVEIAGGVN
+1108 
-1122 YFLYNGMYSGNVEFV
+1122 
-1137 ECYKDST
+1137 
-1144 NVVFRPLFEDNLD
+1144 NLD
-1157 IIISMN
+1157 NPIICYGKGKLLGYVERAEVKNHIEWIDVWKIFTPRAN
-1163 SNINILNKIRDR
+1163 NI
-1175 NDFQSM
+1175 
-1181 TNITLG
+1181 G
-1187 RNAFGIVGKEDVL
+1187 
-1200 RKCTTEESFIN
+1200 TE
-1211 AVKVICAYEKI
+1211 
-1222 RYTKRENIKKNI
+1222 
-1234 DLIDKWKVVISKGNG
+1234 
-1249 GAGLL
+1249 L
-1254 SDDKPV
+1254 SDDNLNSF
-1260 AILGKAYISE
+1260 IGE
-1270 PNSICTDSLIPIG
+1270 PGSICTESYIAMGMEL
-1283 NFDTKIEAQNLKK
+1283 NLTKIMAINLTK
-1296 YLSGKFLRFVVG
+1296 YLRFLHG
-1308 ILKVSQN
+1308 IAKSSQDATAKT
-1315 LSQNVYQFVPLQD
+1315 YQFVPLQD
-1328 FSDKSDIDWSK
+1328 FSDESDIDWSK

>member
-1 MISLENV
+1 MISLENI

-25 DEAHEGLLKIGD
+25 DEVHEGLLKIGD

-81 LAVKKEKDKIDKKD
+81 LAVKKEKNKIDKKD

-111 SNIKPEKLVKS
+111 SNIKPEKLAKS

-139 VINNEENLLGKDI
+139 VINNEKNLLKKDI
-152 EKYTPIIFR
+152 KAHTPIIFR

-220 VDKGWKD
+220 VDKGWEE

-233 YNEKNFIYASRKDS
+233 YNEKNFIYGSKKDS
-247 SLKKLVASKK
+247 SLKELIVSKK
-257 HFIYFTSIQELRI
+257 KFVYFASIQDLRN
-270 SKTVGGTYDKNDDVF
+270 SKTVGGIYDKNDDVF

-308 VIKRLVKSNNNHN
+308 VIKRLVKSNSSHN

-344 YTWDYIMEQDN
+344 YTWDYIMEQDS
-355 KEKWGENHFGDSNPY
+355 KEKWSNNHFGDSNPY

-424 DFIHE
+424 DFVHE

-443 SKNNYP
+443 SQNNYP
-449 FANEKYRDLFRHT
+449 FATEKYRDLFRHT

-506 DALNSVKTAIKE
+506 DALNLVKTAIKE

-729 EEKEELER
+729 EEKEDLER

-742 NNKAIAKSILRS
+742 KNKAIAKSILRS

-923 IYRYKLERLKAV
+923 IYRYKLKRLKAV

-949 ETVKNNIFVICK
+949 ETIRNNIFVICK

-1006 IKRIQRISFWLN
+1006 IKRIQRVSFWLN

-1031 NPPYQ
+1031 NPPYMIMDGGAKASAKPIYNYFI
-1036 ENISSKEGNK
+1036 ESSKKVEPRYMSFIIPTRWYTGGKGLDDFRKSMLNDKHMELIHDYLTPEYIFSNTNIRGGVCYFLWNK
-1046 SLSKQLYPTFIK
+1046 DYNNEVDLIRVITHQNEKIVSDIKRKFKIEEVDIFIRDAQSILILDKIVKQETKLLSMYVSSLKPFGFRGYFIK
-1058 NSILLEPKYL
+1058 
-1068 SLITPSRWFTADAQD
+1068 D
-1083 KSFKKLREFIL
+1083 KRFHLDK
-1094 RHQHFV
+1094 
-1100 KIVNYPNN
+1100 N
-1108 KLVFSNVEIAGGVN
+1108 
-1122 YFLYNGMYSGNVEFV
+1122 
-1137 ECYKDST
+1137 
-1144 NVVFRPLFEDNLD
+1144 NLD
-1157 IIISMN
+1157 NPIICYGKGKLLGYVERAEVKNHIEWIDVWKIFTPRAN
-1163 SNINILNKIRDR
+1163 NI
-1175 NDFQSM
+1175 
-1181 TNITLG
+1181 G
-1187 RNAFGIVGKEDVL
+1187 
-1200 RKCTTEESFIN
+1200 TE
-1211 AVKVICAYEKI
+1211 
-1222 RYTKRENIKKNI
+1222 
-1234 DLIDKWKVVISKGNG
+1234 
-1249 GAGLL
+1249 L
-1254 SDDKPV
+1254 SDDNLNSF
-1260 AILGKAYISE
+1260 IGE
-1270 PNSICTDSLIPIG
+1270 PGSICTESYIAMGMEL
-1283 NFDTKIEAQNLKK
+1283 NLTKIMAINLTK
-1296 YLSGKFLRFVVG
+1296 YLKTKFLRFLHG
-1308 ILKVSQN
+1308 IAKSSQDATAKT
-1315 LSQNVYQFVPLQD
+1315 YQFVPLQD

>member
-1 MISLENV
+1 MISLENI

-111 SNIKPEKLVKS
+111 SNIKPEKLAKS

-139 VINNEENLLGKDI
+139 VINNEKNLLKKDI
-152 EKYTPIIFR
+152 KVHTPIIFR

-220 VDKGWKD
+220 VDKGWKE

-233 YNEKNFIYASRKDS
+233 YNEKNFIYGSKKDS
-247 SLKKLVASKK
+247 SLKELIVSKK
-257 HFIYFTSIQELRI
+257 KFVYFASIQDLRN
-270 SKTVGGTYDKNDDVF
+270 SKTVGGIYDKNDDVF

-308 VIKRLVKSNNNHN
+308 VIKRLVKSNSSHN

-344 YTWDYIMEQDN
+344 YTWDYIMEQDS
-355 KEKWGENHFGDSNPY
+355 KEKWSNNHFGDSNPY

-424 DFIHE
+424 DFVHE

-443 SKNNYP
+443 SQNNYP
-449 FANEKYRDLFRHT
+449 FATEKYRDLFRHT

-506 DALNSVKTAIKE
+506 DALNLVKTAIKE

-729 EEKEELER
+729 EEKEDLER

-742 NNKAIAKSILRS
+742 KNKAIAKSILRS

-923 IYRYKLERLKAV
+923 IYRYKLKRLKAV

-949 ETVKNNIFVICK
+949 ETIRNNIFVICK

-1006 IKRIQRISFWLN
+1006 IKRIQRVSFWLN

-1031 NPPYQ
+1031 NPPYMIMDGGAKASAKPIYNYFI
-1036 ENISSKEGNK
+1036 ESSKK
-1046 SLSKQLYPTFIK
+1046 V
-1058 NSILLEPKYL
+1058 EPKYMSFIIPTRWYTGGKGL
-1068 SLITPSRWFTADAQD
+1068 DDFRKSMLNDKHMELIHDYLTP
-1083 KSFKKLREFIL
+1083 EYI
-1094 RHQHFV
+1094 
-1100 KIVNYPNN
+1100 
-1108 KLVFSNVEIAGGVN
+1108 FSNTNIRGGVC
-1122 YFLYNGMYSGNVEFV
+1122 YFLWNKNYNNEV
-1137 ECYKDST
+1137 DLIR
-1144 NVVFRPLFEDNLD
+1144 VVTHQNEK
-1157 IIISMN
+1157 IISD
-1163 SNINILNKIRDR
+1163 IKRKFKIKEVDIFIRDAHAIAILDR
-1175 NDFQSM
+1175 
-1181 TNITLG
+1181 IL
-1187 RNAFGIVGKEDVL
+1187 KE
-1200 RKCTTEESFIN
+1200 
-1211 AVKVICAYEKI
+1211 
-1222 RYTKRENIKKNI
+1222 KNI
-1234 DLIDKWKVVISKGNG
+1234 DFMTNYISSRKPFGIDGNFTESELFLSDKNELANIECYGKAKSIGYIKKDDVKNHKDWISVWKVYMPYVNNIGTELN
-1249 GAGLL
+1249 
-1254 SDDKPV
+1254 DDNQNTF
-1260 AILGKAYISE
+1260 IGE
-1270 PNSICTDSLIPIG
+1270 PNSVCTETFLVAG
-1283 NFDTKIEAQNLKK
+1283 AELNLNKYECIALSK
-1296 YLSGKFLRFVVG
+1296 YLRSKFARF
-1308 ILKVSQN
+1308 LHSLAKTSHHATAKT
-1315 LSQNVYQFVPLQD
+1315 YQFVPLQD

>member
-1 MISLENV
+1 MISLENI

-81 LAVKKEKDKIDKKD
+81 LAVKKEKNKIDKKD

-122 REWFRV
+122 REWFRL

-139 VINNEENLLGKDI
+139 VINNEKNLLKKDI
-152 EKYTPIIFR
+152 KAYTPIIFR

-220 VDKGWKD
+220 VDKGWEE

-233 YNEKNFIYASRKDS
+233 YNEKNFIYGSKKDS
-247 SLKKLVASKK
+247 SLKELIVSKK
-257 HFIYFTSIQELRI
+257 KFVYFASIQDLRN
-270 SKTVGGTYDKNDDVF
+270 SKTVGGIYDKNDDVF

-308 VIKRLVKSNNNHN
+308 VIKRLVKSNSSHN

-344 YTWDYIMEQDN
+344 YIWDYIMEQDS
-355 KEKWGENHFGDSNPY
+355 KEKWSENHFGDSNPY

-411 IDLKPMPKNANIG
+411 IDLKQMPKNANIG
-424 DFIHE
+424 DFVHE

-443 SKNNYP
+443 SQNNYP
-449 FANEKYRDLFRHT
+449 FATEKYRDLFRHT

-506 DALNSVKTAIKE
+506 DALNLVKTAIKE

-547 LAGAYST
+547 LAGSYST

-563 FRVQSPCNMNGKI
+563 FRVQSPCNLNGKI

-631 KMKKLSTSRLLQR
+631 KMKELSTSRLLQR

-828 DLPILERI
+828 NLPILERI

-949 ETVKNNIFVICK
+949 EIVRNNIFVICK
-961 TKMAKYITNRTLL
+961 TEMAKYITNRTLL
-974 GYKQIDSNSKIGINA
+974 GYKQINLNSKIGINA
-989 HCFDDLLKSMT
+989 HCFDDLLKCMT
-1000 DKPESF
+1000 DKTDRF
-1006 IKRIQRISFWLN
+1006 IKRIQRTSFWLN
-1018 EGNGIMKFDAIVG
+1018 EGNEIMKFDAIVG
-1031 NPPYQ
+1031 NPPYMIMDGGAKASAKPIYNYFI
-1036 ENISSKEGNK
+1036 ESSKKVKPKYMSFIIPTRWYTGGKGLDDFRKSMLNDKHMELIHDYLTPEYIFSNTNIRGGVCYFLWNK
-1046 SLSKQLYPTFIK
+1046 DYNNEVDLIRVITHQNEKIVSDIKRKFKIEEVDIFIRDAQAILILDKIVKQETKLLSMYVSSLKPFGFRGYFIK
-1058 NSILLEPKYL
+1058 
-1068 SLITPSRWFTADAQD
+1068 D
-1083 KSFKKLREFIL
+1083 KRFHLDK
-1094 RHQHFV
+1094 
-1100 KIVNYPNN
+1100 N
-1108 KLVFSNVEIAGGVN
+1108 
-1122 YFLYNGMYSGNVEFV
+1122 
-1137 ECYKDST
+1137 
-1144 NVVFRPLFEDNLD
+1144 NLD
-1157 IIISMN
+1157 NPIICYGKGKLLGYVERAEVKNHIEWIDVWKIFTPRAN
-1163 SNINILNKIRDR
+1163 NI
-1175 NDFQSM
+1175 
-1181 TNITLG
+1181 G
-1187 RNAFGIVGKEDVL
+1187 
-1200 RKCTTEESFIN
+1200 TE
-1211 AVKVICAYEKI
+1211 
-1222 RYTKRENIKKNI
+1222 
-1234 DLIDKWKVVISKGNG
+1234 
-1249 GAGLL
+1249 L
-1254 SDDKPV
+1254 SDDNLNSF
-1260 AILGKAYISE
+1260 IGE
-1270 PNSICTDSLIPIG
+1270 PGSICTESYIAMGMEL
-1283 NFDTKIEAQNLKK
+1283 NLTKIMAINLTK
-1296 YLSGKFLRFVVG
+1296 YLKTKFLRFLHG
-1308 ILKVSQN
+1308 IAKSSQDATAKT
-1315 LSQNVYQFVPLQD
+1315 YQFVPLQD
-1328 FSDKSDIDWSK
+1328 FSDESDIDWSK

>member
-1 MISLENV
+1 MISLENI

-111 SNIKPEKLVKS
+111 SNIKPEKLAKS

-139 VINNEENLLGKDI
+139 VINNEKNLLKKDI
-152 EKYTPIIFR
+152 KVHTPIIFR

-220 VDKGWKD
+220 VDKGWEE

-233 YNEKNFIYASRKDS
+233 YNEKNFIYGSKKDS
-247 SLKKLVASKK
+247 SLKELIVSKK
-257 HFIYFTSIQELRI
+257 KFVYFASIQDLRN
-270 SKTVGGTYDKNDDVF
+270 SKTVGGIYDKNDDVF

-308 VIKRLVKSNNNHN
+308 VIKRLVKSNSSHN

-344 YTWDYIMEQDN
+344 YTWDYIMEQDS
-355 KEKWGENHFGDSNPY
+355 KEKWSNNHFGDSNPY

-424 DFIHE
+424 DFVHE

-443 SKNNYP
+443 SQNNYP
-449 FANEKYRDLFRHT
+449 FATEKYRDLFRHT

-506 DALNSVKTAIKE
+506 DALNLVKTAIKE

-729 EEKEELER
+729 EEKEDLER

-742 NNKAIAKSILRS
+742 KNKAIAKSILRS

-923 IYRYKLERLKAV
+923 IYRYKLKRLKAV

-949 ETVKNNIFVICK
+949 ETIRNNIFVICK

-1006 IKRIQRISFWLN
+1006 IKRIQRVSFWLN

-1031 NPPYQ
+1031 NPPYMIMDGGAKASAKPIYNYFI
-1036 ENISSKEGNK
+1036 ESSKK
-1046 SLSKQLYPTFIK
+1046 V
-1058 NSILLEPKYL
+1058 EPKYMSFIIPTRWYTGGKGL
-1068 SLITPSRWFTADAQD
+1068 DDFRKSMLNDKHMELIHDYLTP
-1083 KSFKKLREFIL
+1083 EYI
-1094 RHQHFV
+1094 
-1100 KIVNYPNN
+1100 
-1108 KLVFSNVEIAGGVN
+1108 FSNTNIRGGVC
-1122 YFLYNGMYSGNVEFV
+1122 YFLWNKNYNNDV
-1137 ECYKDST
+1137 DLIR
-1144 NVVFRPLFEDNLD
+1144 VVTHQNEK
-1157 IIISMN
+1157 IISD
-1163 SNINILNKIRDR
+1163 IKRKFKIKEVDIFIRDAHAIAILDR
-1175 NDFQSM
+1175 
-1181 TNITLG
+1181 IL
-1187 RNAFGIVGKEDVL
+1187 KE
-1200 RKCTTEESFIN
+1200 
-1211 AVKVICAYEKI
+1211 
-1222 RYTKRENIKKNI
+1222 KNI
-1234 DLIDKWKVVISKGNG
+1234 DFMTNYISSRKPFGIDGNFTESELFLSDKNELANIECYGKAKSIGYIKKDDVKNHKDWISVWKVYMPYVNNIGTELN
-1249 GAGLL
+1249 
-1254 SDDKPV
+1254 DDNQNTF
-1260 AILGKAYISE
+1260 IGE
-1270 PNSICTDSLIPIG
+1270 PNSVCTETFLVAG
-1283 NFDTKIEAQNLKK
+1283 AELNLNKYECIALSK
-1296 YLSGKFLRFVVG
+1296 YLRSKFARF
-1308 ILKVSQN
+1308 LHSLAKTSHHATAKT
-1315 LSQNVYQFVPLQD
+1315 YQFVPLQD

>member
-1 MISLENV
+1 MISLENI

-111 SNIKPEKLVKS
+111 SNIKPEKLAKS

-139 VINNEENLLGKDI
+139 VINNEKNLLKKDI
-152 EKYTPIIFR
+152 KVHTPIIFR

-220 VDKGWKD
+220 VDKGWEE

-233 YNEKNFIYASRKDS
+233 YNEKNFIYGSKKDS
-247 SLKKLVASKK
+247 SLKELIVSKK
-257 HFIYFTSIQELRI
+257 KFVYFASIQDLRN
-270 SKTVGGTYDKNDDVF
+270 SKTVGGIYDKNDDVF

-308 VIKRLVKSNNNHN
+308 VIKRLVKSNSSHN

-344 YTWDYIMEQDN
+344 YTWDYIMEQDS
-355 KEKWGENHFGDSNPY
+355 KEKWSNNHFGDSNPY

-424 DFIHE
+424 DFVHE

-443 SKNNYP
+443 SQNNYP
-449 FANEKYRDLFRHT
+449 FATEKYRDLFRHT

-506 DALNSVKTAIKE
+506 DALNLVKTAIKE

-729 EEKEELER
+729 EEKEDLER

-742 NNKAIAKSILRS
+742 KNKAIAKSILRS

-901 KDTHIL
+901 KDTHIF

-923 IYRYKLERLKAV
+923 IYRYKLKRLKAV

-949 ETVKNNIFVICK
+949 ETIRNNIFVICK

-1006 IKRIQRISFWLN
+1006 IKRIQRVSFWLN

-1031 NPPYQ
+1031 NPPYMIMDGGAKASAKPIYNYFI
-1036 ENISSKEGNK
+1036 ESSKK
-1046 SLSKQLYPTFIK
+1046 V
-1058 NSILLEPKYL
+1058 EPKYMSFIIPTRWYTGGKGL
-1068 SLITPSRWFTADAQD
+1068 DDFRKSMLNDKHMELIHDYLTP
-1083 KSFKKLREFIL
+1083 EYI
-1094 RHQHFV
+1094 
-1100 KIVNYPNN
+1100 
-1108 KLVFSNVEIAGGVN
+1108 FSNTNIRGGVC
-1122 YFLYNGMYSGNVEFV
+1122 YFLWNKNYNNEV
-1137 ECYKDST
+1137 DLIR
-1144 NVVFRPLFEDNLD
+1144 VVTHQNEK
-1157 IIISMN
+1157 IISD
-1163 SNINILNKIRDR
+1163 IKRKFKIKEVDIFIRDAHAIAILDR
-1175 NDFQSM
+1175 
-1181 TNITLG
+1181 IL
-1187 RNAFGIVGKEDVL
+1187 KE
-1200 RKCTTEESFIN
+1200 
-1211 AVKVICAYEKI
+1211 
-1222 RYTKRENIKKNI
+1222 KNI
-1234 DLIDKWKVVISKGNG
+1234 DFMTNYISSRKPFGIDGNFTESELFLSDKNELANIECYGKAKSIGYIKKDDVKNHKDWISVWKVYMPYVNNIGTELN
-1249 GAGLL
+1249 
-1254 SDDKPV
+1254 DDNQNTF
-1260 AILGKAYISE
+1260 IGE
-1270 PNSICTDSLIPIG
+1270 PNSVCTETFLVAG
-1283 NFDTKIEAQNLKK
+1283 AELNLNKYECIALSK
-1296 YLSGKFLRFVVG
+1296 YLRSKFARF
-1308 ILKVSQN
+1308 LHSLAKTSHHATAKT
-1315 LSQNVYQFVPLQD
+1315 YQFVPLQD

>member
-1 MISLENV
+1 MISLENI

-122 REWFRV
+122 GEWFRV

-139 VINNEENLLGKDI
+139 VINNEKNLLKKDI
-152 EKYTPIIFR
+152 KAHTPIIFR

-220 VDKGWKD
+220 VDKGWEE

-233 YNEKNFIYASRKDS
+233 YNEKNFIYGSKKDS
-247 SLKKLVASKK
+247 SLKELIVSKK
-257 HFIYFTSIQELRI
+257 KFVYFASIQDLRN
-270 SKTVGGTYDKNDDVF
+270 SKTVGGIYDKNDDVF

-308 VIKRLVKSNNNHN
+308 VIKRLVKSNSSHN

-344 YTWDYIMEQDN
+344 YTWDYIMEQDS
-355 KEKWGENHFGDSNPY
+355 KEKWSNNHFGDSNPY

-424 DFIHE
+424 DFVHE

-443 SKNNYP
+443 SQNNYP
-449 FANEKYRDLFRHT
+449 FATEKYRDLFRHT

-506 DALNSVKTAIKE
+506 DALNLVKTAIKE

-687 QTKSLGKTKQ
+687 QTKSLGKSKK
-697 IDINKQGLTDEEY
+697 IDINKQGLIDEEH
-710 EELERLEKKQKK
+710 EEISKRAQKK
-722 NKKELTP
+722 NKKQLTAEDKEL
-729 EEKEELER
+729 
-737 RKEIL
+737 L

-800 FKEFIKYYDKEV
+800 FKEFIKYYDEEV

-828 DLPILERI
+828 NLPILERI

-874 FDEEH
+874 FDEVH

-949 ETVKNNIFVICK
+949 ETVRNNIFVICK
-961 TKMAKYITNRTLL
+961 TEMAKYITNRTLL
-974 GYKQIDSNSKIGINA
+974 GYKQINLNSKIGINA
-989 HCFDDLLKSMT
+989 HCFDDLLKCMT
-1000 DKPESF
+1000 DKTDRF
-1006 IKRIQRISFWLN
+1006 IKRIQRTSFWLN
-1018 EGNGIMKFDAIVG
+1018 EGNEIMKFDAIVG
-1031 NPPYQ
+1031 NPPYMIMDGGAKASAKPIYNYFI
-1036 ENISSKEGNK
+1036 ESSKKVKPKYMSFIIPTRWYTGGKGLDDFRKSMLNDKHMELIHDYLTPEYIFSNTNIRGGVCYFLWNK
-1046 SLSKQLYPTFIK
+1046 DYNNEVDLIRVITHQNEKIVSDIKRKFKIEEVDIFIRDAQSILILDKIVKQETKLLSMYVSSLKPFGFRGYFIK
-1058 NSILLEPKYL
+1058 
-1068 SLITPSRWFTADAQD
+1068 D
-1083 KSFKKLREFIL
+1083 KRFHLDK
-1094 RHQHFV
+1094 
-1100 KIVNYPNN
+1100 N
-1108 KLVFSNVEIAGGVN
+1108 
-1122 YFLYNGMYSGNVEFV
+1122 
-1137 ECYKDST
+1137 
-1144 NVVFRPLFEDNLD
+1144 NLD
-1157 IIISMN
+1157 NPIICYGKGKLLGYVERAEVKNHIEWIDVWKIFTPRAN
-1163 SNINILNKIRDR
+1163 NI
-1175 NDFQSM
+1175 
-1181 TNITLG
+1181 G
-1187 RNAFGIVGKEDVL
+1187 
-1200 RKCTTEESFIN
+1200 TE
-1211 AVKVICAYEKI
+1211 
-1222 RYTKRENIKKNI
+1222 
-1234 DLIDKWKVVISKGNG
+1234 
-1249 GAGLL
+1249 L
-1254 SDDKPV
+1254 SDDNLNSF
-1260 AILGKAYISE
+1260 IGE
-1270 PNSICTDSLIPIG
+1270 PGSICTESYIAMGMEL
-1283 NFDTKIEAQNLKK
+1283 NLTKIMAINLTK
-1296 YLSGKFLRFVVG
+1296 YLKTKFLRFLHG
-1308 ILKVSQN
+1308 IAKSSQDATAKT
-1315 LSQNVYQFVPLQD
+1315 YQFVPLQD

>member
-1 MISLENV
+1 MISLENI

-81 LAVKKEKDKIDKKD
+81 LAVKKEKNKIDKKD

-122 REWFRV
+122 REWFRL

-139 VINNEENLLGKDI
+139 VINNEKNLLKKDI
-152 EKYTPIIFR
+152 KAYTPIIFR

-220 VDKGWKD
+220 VDKGWEE

-233 YNEKNFIYASRKDS
+233 YNEKNFIYGSKKDS
-247 SLKKLVASKK
+247 SLKELIVSKK
-257 HFIYFTSIQELRI
+257 KFVYFASIQDLRN
-270 SKTVGGTYDKNDDVF
+270 SKTVGGIYDKNDDVF

-308 VIKRLVKSNNNHN
+308 VIKRLVKSNSSHN

-344 YTWDYIMEQDN
+344 YTWDYIMEQDS
-355 KEKWGENHFGDSNPY
+355 KEKWSENHFGDSNPY

-411 IDLKPMPKNANIG
+411 IDLKQMPKNANIG
-424 DFIHE
+424 DFVHE

-443 SKNNYP
+443 SQNNYP
-449 FANEKYRDLFRHT
+449 FATEKYRDLFRHT

-506 DALNSVKTAIKE
+506 DALNLVKTAIKE

-547 LAGAYST
+547 LAGSYST

-563 FRVQSPCNMNGKI
+563 FRVQSPCNLNGKI

-631 KMKKLSTSRLLQR
+631 KMKELSTSRLLQR

-722 NKKELTP
+722 NKKELTL

-828 DLPILERI
+828 NLPILERI

-949 ETVKNNIFVICK
+949 EIVRNNIFVICK
-961 TKMAKYITNRTLL
+961 TEMAKYITNRTLL
-974 GYKQIDSNSKIGINA
+974 GYKQINLNSKIGINA
-989 HCFDDLLKSMT
+989 HCFDDLLKCMT
-1000 DKPESF
+1000 DKTDRF
-1006 IKRIQRISFWLN
+1006 IKRIQRTSFWLN
-1018 EGNGIMKFDAIVG
+1018 EGNEIMKFDAIVG
-1031 NPPYQ
+1031 NPPYMIMDGGAKASAKPIYNYFI
-1036 ENISSKEGNK
+1036 ESSKKVKPKYMSFIIPTRWYTGGKGLDDFRKSMLNDKHMELIHDYLTPEYIFSNTNIRGGVCYFLWNK
-1046 SLSKQLYPTFIK
+1046 DYNNEVDLIRVITHQNEKIVSDIKRKFKIEEVDIFIRDAQAILILDKIVKQETKLLSMYVSSLKPFGFRGYFIK
-1058 NSILLEPKYL
+1058 
-1068 SLITPSRWFTADAQD
+1068 D
-1083 KSFKKLREFIL
+1083 KRFHLDK
-1094 RHQHFV
+1094 
-1100 KIVNYPNN
+1100 N
-1108 KLVFSNVEIAGGVN
+1108 
-1122 YFLYNGMYSGNVEFV
+1122 
-1137 ECYKDST
+1137 
-1144 NVVFRPLFEDNLD
+1144 NLD
-1157 IIISMN
+1157 NPIICYGKGKLLGYVERAEVKNHIEWIDVWKIFTPRAN
-1163 SNINILNKIRDR
+1163 NI
-1175 NDFQSM
+1175 
-1181 TNITLG
+1181 G
-1187 RNAFGIVGKEDVL
+1187 
-1200 RKCTTEESFIN
+1200 TE
-1211 AVKVICAYEKI
+1211 
-1222 RYTKRENIKKNI
+1222 
-1234 DLIDKWKVVISKGNG
+1234 
-1249 GAGLL
+1249 L
-1254 SDDKPV
+1254 SDDNLNSF
-1260 AILGKAYISE
+1260 IGE
-1270 PNSICTDSLIPIG
+1270 PGSICTESYIAMGMEL
-1283 NFDTKIEAQNLKK
+1283 NLTKIMAINLTK
-1296 YLSGKFLRFVVG
+1296 YLKTKFLRFLHG
-1308 ILKVSQN
+1308 IAKSSQDATAKT
-1315 LSQNVYQFVPLQD
+1315 YQFVPLQD
-1328 FSDKSDIDWSK
+1328 FSDESDIDWSK